1 MAKSQNSEQNIT
13 HTFTKGLNKDSDP
26 TFVNDGMW
34 THARNAVNN
43 TSEGDLGTLSNE
55 ASNFLCAVTGTT
67 MQAAVTDLYIIGC
80 IQIFSDKWV
89 IFTAGHDNQGRPI
102 MSEIGLLQEERC
114 IYQPIVQDACLG
126 FDKRYLISGVSREKE
141 DCTWQVYFA
150 DGLNPDRFLNVGDPQ
165 TWIPTSYTY
174 QGSSSAPALVNYYTN
189 GVDSQLWPGVQW
201 VQTCPI
207 INGCEFCTDTNV
219 LDCDRI
225 RLARLMTTPCLN
237 ITLGSSGGTLRNG
250 TYYACIAYS
259 IKGQKVTDYFSASN
273 TQPVWAPDD
282 LQGAIRIS
290 INADSENFD
299 EFILVVVQNINQG
312 TVAKQI
318 GFYSTNT
325 SVIEL
330 DQIKEDLIS
339 VPVSFLPIQTPVFEK
354 SDQISEVNNYLL
366 RVGPTSKFDFNYQPL
381 ANLIRARWA
390 SVEYPGNYYVKGG
403 GKGSYLRDEVYC
415 FFIRWVYDTGDKSSS
430 YHIPGRAP
438 ANFSIPG
445 RGIKFE
451 TDPLSN
457 TSPINNNSLTVDDEV
472 FEVFNTASQLASPG
486 TILPDGGVV
495 IATGSMG
502 YWESNE
508 KYPDNKADIWNSSSQ
523 CWTDVPYIN
532 QLPVAN
538 TAYDLCGQYIRHH
551 KFPDNALTQQTYHF
565 LANPNTAIEN
575 NNNQIR
581 LMGVYFENII
591 YPKDN
596 DGNDIPGIVGYE
608 ILRGSRE
615 GNKSIIAKGM
625 LNNLRTFAIKG
636 SLAAN
641 KSKGLYPNYPFNTI
655 QPSSSL
661 IGGHVLGYNDPYIR
675 IPQTTG
681 AQNNQEPVID
691 QDVPEDMMTFHSP
704 DTMFRTPFLS
714 VTELKLYG
722 QLNGTSQQ
730 QFITPSDHPQFKLL
744 SDTSTIVMIVGGVI
758 EAILSIIGRTT
769 KEIPSGSMDHDTMG
783 QQVNAR
789 SGGDPINTLAAG
801 TLIPGV
807 FPPSVLPVWPGGST
821 TSGQSGTNGNIDTS
835 QGGGNTVDGTT
846 VGFNDWTENT
856 AMDTANNDTNDDFD
870 SLTGYFTTPG
880 GLQAAFGSGLLP
892 TISSIQYTNNQTA
905 LGLRGGKFES
915 IKYNN
920 TIGDKQAIGSALS
933 GVFNTLGKLA
943 YYFSEGADA
952 TKKLIL
958 LFIRFKQYALQSISY
973 GFYGNFIPEPSAN
986 IFRYSIE
993 DAFYIRDNIQDVP
1006 LYQDSSGAFQSYT
1019 INNLKRSD
1027 TVVLRTING
1036 QNVTD
1041 GPAFINT
1048 DNSLVT
1054 LGTLI
1059 QTSII
1064 QTGTAVGLPTF
1075 ENTGVQFNRTIA
1087 SHYAGIKVR
1096 LRNQYGQL
1104 DSIKQIPITPCEQRM
1119 NFNIQPVAGNPLPEN
1134 NFITQNS
1141 GRTCSTIFNPTTG
1154 SNNLIWLR
1162 LAQTPLFFGGDTFI
1176 NRYTE
1181 KNTFFY
1187 FYDWLWQQP
1196 DGYEYNYT
1204 LYNMIPNARFF
1215 VNSIEYDPSPLAP
1228 TPTNIIS
1235 YITNLSTNPAP
1246 GTGTWPRAYYQLD
1259 WWTGDNAA
1267 DRYNYT
1273 NDDEGDYGSQ
1283 LDFSVPNANFYLA
1296 NSSVKDFFVESDV
1309 LVDFRQQGITEGEK
1323 HYDPYRYADIVRMF
1337 NIDPAIITRG
1347 NIYRYDYSLSISK
1360 AFTQYFS
1367 QGTLQS
1373 RYYNP
1378 QVSQLC
1384 YTYYPDRIYY
1394 SLQQQDESFKDS
1406 WFIYL
1411 ANNYKEFKSQVS
1423 GVKSVN
1429 KSGILITFKND
1440 SPLMFQGTDQL
1451 QTDLGTKL
1459 TIGDGGLFSQPGQS
1473 ISNADKSYEYGSSQN
1488 RLSVISTPVG
1498 IFYISQNQ
1506 GKIFTYGQGLQEIS
1520 SAGLKWWFNLFLP
1533 YKLTDDFPDYPY
1545 QDNPVAGIGCQ
1556 SIYDSENSI
1565 LYFTKKDYRLRQVTD
1580 PIPRVP
1586 GTVAYI
1592 PLITFGKDNG
1602 KGDYFT
1608 LNGQGRYLLGDPFLF
1623 EDASWT
1629 VSYDPKTQTW
1639 VSFHDWHPSL
1649 TMGTKINFLTT
1660 GDKGKQNTIWKHNFI
1675 CNNFCNF
1682 YDTPYPF
1689 EIEFPHI
1696 TGQTVTT
1703 LRSFEYILECYKRS
1717 SINCVDQFKILD
1729 YNFDKVVVF
1738 NNEQVSGYLNLN
1750 IFPKNNVTLSL
1761 TYPKLNTSNFASYD
1775 ILFSKEE
1782 SKYKFNQFWD
1792 ITADRGEFPIGSGYP
1807 PLGPL
1812 VPGTTVLS
1820 GNYLERNI
1828 WITDASGYKKILN
1841 PSNLNYA
1848 KAPLQRKK
1856 FRSYLNF
1863 LNLTRNAAPVGVV
1876 NDVNMIIKVFDAKI
1890 QVSER

>member
-1 MAKSQNSEQNIT
+1 MAESDNSGQNIT

-80 IQIFSDKWV
+80 IQIFSDKWI

-318 GFYSTNT
+318 GFYSANT
-325 SVIEL
+325 SVVEL
-330 DQIKEDLIS
+330 DQIREDLIS

-457 TSPINNNSLTVDDEV
+457 TSPINNNSLTIDDQV
-472 FEVFNTASQLASPG
+472 FEVFNTASQLSSPG
-486 TILPDGGVV
+486 TVLPDGGVV
-495 IATGSMG
+495 LATGSMG

-523 CWTDVPYIN
+523 CWTDVPYFGG
-532 QLPVAN
+532 LPVAN

-565 LANPNTAIEN
+565 LANPNTATEN
-575 NNNQIR
+575 DNNQIR

-641 KSKGLYPNYPFNTI
+641 KSIGLYPNYPFNTI
-655 QPSSSL
+655 IPPSSL
-661 IGGHVLGYNDPYIR
+661 IGGHVAGFNDPYIR

-681 AQNNQEPVID
+681 AQNNQDPVIN
-691 QDVPEDMMTFHSP
+691 QSVPLDMMTFHSP
-704 DTMFRTPFLS
+704 DTMFRSPFLS

-744 SDTSTIVMIVGGVI
+744 SDTSTVVMIVGGIV
-758 EAILSIIGRTT
+758 EAIISNIGRTT
-769 KEIPSGSMDHDTMG
+769 ETNDAPIVGGAQLAGSTIP
-783 QQVNAR
+783 NAI
-789 SGGDPINTLAAG
+789 GGASYIGLDATYDQAIGNNITNPFGYFN
-801 TLIPGV
+801 V
-807 FPPSVLPVWPGGST
+807 PGGITNFATGGIYSLNT
-821 TSGQSGTNGNIDTS
+821 ITGT
-835 QGGGNTVDGTT
+835 
-846 VGFNDWTENT
+846 FNT
-856 AMDTANNDTNDDFD
+856 AAAPLVIGGVTGKRSYTND
-870 SLTGYFTTPG
+870 L
-880 GLQAAFGSGLLP
+880 
-892 TISSIQYTNNQTA
+892 
-905 LGLRGGKFES
+905 
-915 IKYNN
+915 
-920 TIGDKQAIGSALS
+920 GDKQVLGRVFSATFNSIGK
-933 GVFNTLGKLA
+933 FA

-958 LFIRFKQYALQSISY
+958 LFIKFKQYALQSISY

-1006 LYQDSSGAFQSYT
+1006 LYQDSSGAFQSYS

-1036 QNVTD
+1036 QDVTD

-1059 QTSII
+1059 QTSIL
-1064 QTGTAVGLPTF
+1064 QTGTAVGLPNF
-1075 ENTGVQFNRTIA
+1075 QNTGIQFNRTIA

-1119 NFNIQPVAGNPLPEN
+1119 NFNIQPVVGNPLPEN

-1196 DGYEYNYT
+1196 DGYEFNYA
-1204 LYNMIPNARFF
+1204 LYNMVPNARFF
-1215 VNSIEYDPSPLAP
+1215 INSIEYDPSPLAP
-1228 TPTNIIS
+1228 SPTQLLNLASYLLNIS
-1235 YITNLSTNPAP
+1235 QPNPP
-1246 GTGTWPRAYYQLD
+1246 GTGLFPRAFYQLD
-1259 WWTGDNAA
+1259 WWTADNAN
-1267 DRYNYT
+1267 DRYNYS

-1347 NIYRYDYSLSISK
+1347 NQYRYDYSLSISK

-1406 WFIYL
+1406 WFVYL

-1592 PLITFGKDNG
+1592 PLITYGKDNG

-1608 LNGQGRYLLGDPFLF
+1608 LNGQGRYLLGDPLLF

-1639 VSFHDWHPSL
+1639 ISFHDWHPSL
-1649 TMGTKINFLTT
+1649 SLGTKNTFLTT
-1660 GDKGKQNTIWKHNFI
+1660 GDLGKQNTIWKHNFV

-1696 TGQTVTT
+1696 TGETVTT
-1703 LRSFEYILECYKRS
+1703 LKSFEYILECYKRS

-1729 YNFDKVVVF
+1729 FNFDKVVVF

-1761 TYPKLNTSNFASYD
+1761 TYPKLNTTNFASYD

-1792 ITADRGEFPIGSGYP
+1792 ITADRGEFPVGSGYP

-1820 GNYLERNI
+1820 GNYIERNI

-1890 QVSER
+1890 QISPR

>member
-80 IQIFSDKWV
+80 IQIFSDKWI

-325 SVIEL
+325 SVVEL
-330 DQIKEDLIS
+330 DQIREDLIS

-438 ANFSIPG
+438 ANFFIPG
-445 RGIKFE
+445 RGIEFE
-451 TDPLSN
+451 TDTLSN
-457 TSPINNNSLTVDDEV
+457 TSPINNNSLTTDDQV
-472 FEVFNTASQLASPG
+472 FEVFNTASQLSSPG
-486 TILPDGGVV
+486 TVLPDGGVV
-495 IATGSMG
+495 LATGSMG

-523 CWTDVPYIN
+523 CWTDVPYFGG
-532 QLPVAN
+532 LPVAN

-565 LANPNTAIEN
+565 LANPNTATEN

-641 KSKGLYPNYPFNTI
+641 KSTGLYPNYPFNTI
-655 QPSSSL
+655 IPPSDL
-661 IGGHVLGYNDPYIR
+661 IGGHVAGFNDPYIR

-681 AQNNQEPVID
+681 AQNNQDPVIN
-691 QDVPEDMMTFHSP
+691 QSVPLDMMTFHSP
-704 DTMFRTPFLS
+704 DTMFRSPFLS

-744 SDTSTIVMIVGGVI
+744 SDTSTIVMMVGGIV
-758 EAILSIIGRTT
+758 EAIISNIGRTT
-769 KEIPSGSMDHDTMG
+769 ETNDAPIVGAAQLAGSTIP
-783 QQVNAR
+783 NAI
-789 SGGDPINTLAAG
+789 GGASYIILDATYDQAIGNNITNPLGYFN
-801 TLIPGV
+801 IPGGV
-807 FPPSVLPVWPGGST
+807 ANFTTGGIYSLNTITGTFNTAAAPSVIGGVTGKRSY
-821 TSGQSGTNGNIDTS
+821 
-835 QGGGNTVDGTT
+835 
-846 VGFNDWTENT
+846 
-856 AMDTANNDTNDDFD
+856 TND
-870 SLTGYFTTPG
+870 L
-880 GLQAAFGSGLLP
+880 
-892 TISSIQYTNNQTA
+892 
-905 LGLRGGKFES
+905 
-915 IKYNN
+915 
-920 TIGDKQAIGSALS
+920 GDKQVLGRGLSAAFNAIGK
-933 GVFNTLGKLA
+933 FA

-958 LFIRFKQYALQSISY
+958 LFIKFKQYALQSISY

-1006 LYQDSSGAFQSYT
+1006 LYQDSSGAFQSYS

-1036 QNVTD
+1036 QDVTD

-1059 QTSII
+1059 QTSIL
-1064 QTGTAVGLPTF
+1064 QTGTAVGLPNF

-1119 NFNIQPVAGNPLPEN
+1119 NFNIQPVVGNPLPEN

-1196 DGYEYNYT
+1196 DGYEFNYA
-1204 LYNMIPNARFF
+1204 LYNMVPNARFF
-1215 VNSIEYDPSPLAP
+1215 INSIEYDPSVLAP
-1228 TPTNIIS
+1228 SPTQLLNLGAYLLNIS
-1235 YITNLSTNPAP
+1235 LPNPP
-1246 GTGTWPRAYYQLD
+1246 GTGLFPRAFYQLD
-1259 WWTGDNAA
+1259 WWTGNNAS
-1267 DRYNYT
+1267 DRYNYS
-1273 NDDEGDYGSQ
+1273 NDDEGDYGSS
-1283 LDFSVPNANFYLA
+1283 LDFSVPNANFYLT

-1347 NIYRYDYSLSISK
+1347 NQYRYDYSLSISK

-1406 WFIYL
+1406 WFVYL

-1488 RLSVISTPVG
+1488 RLSVISTPIG

-1506 GKIFTYGQGLQEIS
+1506 GKIFTYSQGLQEIS

-1592 PLITFGKDNG
+1592 PLITYGKDNG

-1608 LNGQGRYLLGDPFLF
+1608 LNGQGRYLLGDPLLF

-1629 VSYDPKTQTW
+1629 VSYDPKTQAW
-1639 VSFHDWHPSL
+1639 ISFHDWHPSL
-1649 TMGTKINFLTT
+1649 SLGTKNTFLTT
-1660 GDKGKQNTIWKHNFI
+1660 GDLGKQNTIWKHNFV

-1689 EIEFPHI
+1689 EVEFPHI

-1761 TYPKLNTSNFASYD
+1761 TYPKLNTTNFASYD

-1792 ITADRGEFPIGSGYP
+1792 ITADRGEFPVGSGYP

-1820 GNYLERNI
+1820 GNYIERNI

-1841 PSNLNYA
+1841 PSNLDYA
-1848 KAPLQRKK
+1848 KLPLQRKK

-1890 QVSER
+1890 QISQR

>member
-1 MAKSQNSEQNIT
+1 MAESENSGQSIT

-26 TFVNDGMW
+26 TYVNDGMW

-55 ASNFLCAVTGTT
+55 VSNFLCAVTGAT
-67 MQAAVTDLYIIGC
+67 MQATVTDKYIIGC
-80 IQIFSDKWV
+80 IQIFSDKWI

-150 DGLNPDRFLNVGDPQ
+150 DSLNPDRFLNVGDPQ
-165 TWIPTSYTY
+165 TWIPPSYTY
-174 QGSSSAPALVNYYTN
+174 FGNSSAPVNVNYYSN
-189 GVDSQLWPGVQW
+189 GVNPPELWPGVQW
-201 VQTCPI
+201 IQTCPI
-207 INGCEFCTDTNV
+207 DKNGCEICTNTNV

-225 RLARLMTTPCLN
+225 RLARFMTTPCLN
-237 ITLGSSGGTLRNG
+237 VTLGSSGGTLRNG
-250 TYYACIAYS
+250 TYYACIAYA

-273 TQPVWAPDD
+273 TQPVWSPND

-325 SVIEL
+325 NVVEL
-330 DQIKEDLIS
+330 DQIREDLITI
-339 VPVSFLPIQTPVFEK
+339 PVSFLPIQTPVFEK
-354 SDQISEVNNYLL
+354 SDQISEVNDYLL

-381 ANLIRARWA
+381 ANLITSKWA

-430 YHIPGRAP
+430 YHIPGR
-438 ANFSIPG
+438 IPG
-445 RGIKFE
+445 RYNNIIE
-451 TDPLSN
+451 TTVLPN
-457 TSPINNNSLTVDDEV
+457 TNPANINSLTPDDEL
-472 FEVFNTASQLASPG
+472 FEVFNTASPTAFTS
-486 TILPDGGVV
+486 TTLPDGGQV
-495 IATGSMG
+495 IAVGNMA

-508 KYPDNKADIWNSSSQ
+508 KYPDNKPDIWNSTSQ
-523 CWTDVPYIN
+523 CWTPLQIDSSTG
-532 QLPVAN
+532 LPT
-538 TAYDLCGQYIRHH
+538 TAFDLCGKNIRHH
-551 KFPDNALTQQTYHF
+551 KFPDNALNANTYHF
-565 LANPNTAIEN
+565 RANPSTATLN
-575 NNNQIR
+575 NDNHIR
-581 LMGVYFENII
+581 LMGVYFENIT

-596 DGNDIPGIVGYE
+596 EGNDISGIVGYE

-625 LNNLRTFAIKG
+625 LNNLRTFEIKG
-636 SLAAN
+636 SVAAN
-641 KSKGLYPNYPFNTI
+641 KSQGLYPNYPFNTI
-655 QPSSSL
+655 IPPSSL
-661 IGGHVLGYNDPYIR
+661 IGGHVAGYNDPYIR

-681 AQNNQEPVID
+681 AQNNQEPVLN
-691 QDVPEDMMTFHSP
+691 QTVPEDIMTFHSP
-704 DTMFRTPFLS
+704 DTMFRSPFLS

-730 QFITPSDHPQFKLL
+730 QFITPSDHPQFKLI
-744 SDTSTIVMIVGGVI
+744 SDTATIVMIVGGVI
-758 EAILSIIGRTT
+758 EAIISNIGRTT
-769 KEIPSGSMDHDTMG
+769 ENVQSPGIIIGNPANG
-783 QQVNAR
+783 
-789 SGGDPINTLAAG
+789 AAYTASEG
-801 TLIPGV
+801 AYQGLIAGY
-807 FPPSVLPVWPGGST
+807 LNLPGGISNFATFGATSLQTFTDTYNIASSFLPGYT
-821 TSGQSGTNGNIDTS
+821 TGQ
-835 QGGGNTVDGTT
+835 TT
-846 VGFNDWTENT
+846 W
-856 AMDTANNDTNDDFD
+856 TND
-870 SLTGYFTTPG
+870 L
-880 GLQAAFGSGLLP
+880 
-892 TISSIQYTNNQTA
+892 
-905 LGLRGGKFES
+905 
-915 IKYNN
+915 
-920 TIGDKQAIGSALS
+920 GDKQVLGRVLNGAANAIGK
-933 GVFNTLGKLA
+933 FA
-943 YYFSEGADA
+943 YYFSKGASA
-952 TKKLIL
+952 TQKLIL

-1006 LYQDSSGAFQSYT
+1006 LYQNSSNVYKSYS

-1036 QNVTD
+1036 QDVTD
-1041 GPAFINT
+1041 GPTFINT

-1064 QTGTAVGLPTF
+1064 QTGSAVGLPTF
-1075 ENTGVQFNRTIA
+1075 QNTGVQFNRTIA

-1104 DSIKQIPITPCEQRM
+1104 DSIKQIPITPCEQKM
-1119 NFNIQPVAGNPLPEN
+1119 TFNLQPTAANPTPEN
-1134 NFITQNS
+1134 NFVTVNA
-1141 GRTCSTIFNPTTG
+1141 GRDCPTIFNPTTG
-1154 SNNLIWLR
+1154 NSNLSWFR
-1162 LAQTPLFFGGDTFI
+1162 LGQTPMFFGGDTFI

-1196 DGYEYNYT
+1196 DGYEFNYA
-1204 LYNMIPNARFF
+1204 LYNMVPNARFF
-1215 VNSIEYDPSPLAP
+1215 INSIEYDPSPLAP
-1228 TPTNIIS
+1228 SIPNLINW
-1235 YITNLSTNPAP
+1235 ITNFINNPTP

-1259 WWTGDNAA
+1259 WWTGNNTNDH
-1267 DRYNYT
+1267 YNYF
-1273 NDDEGDYGSQ
+1273 NDDEGNYGSQ
-1283 LDFSVPNANFYLA
+1283 FDFSVPNANFYLA

-1309 LVDFRQQGITEGEK
+1309 LVDFRQQGILEGEK
-1323 HYDPYRYADIVRMF
+1323 HYDPYRYGDIVRMF

-1347 NIYRYDYSLSISK
+1347 NQYRYDYSLSISK

-1367 QGTLQS
+1367 QGTLQN

-1394 SLQQQDESFKDS
+1394 SLPQQDESFKDS

-1498 IFYISQNQ
+1498 IFYIAQNQ
-1506 GKIFTYGQGLQEIS
+1506 GKIFNYGQSLNEIS
-1520 SAGLKWWFNLFLP
+1520 SIGLKWWFNLFLP
-1533 YKLTDDFPDYPY
+1533 YKLTDDFPDYQY
-1545 QDNPVAGIGCQ
+1545 KDNPVAGIGCQ
-1556 SIYDSENSI
+1556 TMYDSDNTM
-1565 LYFTKKDYRLRQVTD
+1565 LYFSKKDYRLRQVTD

-1586 GTVAYI
+1586 GTVAYV

-1608 LNGQGRYLLGDPFLF
+1608 LNGQGRYLLGDPLLF

-1629 VSYDPKTQTW
+1629 ISYDPKIKAW
-1639 VSFHDWHPSL
+1639 ISFHDWHPSL
-1649 TMGTKINFLTT
+1649 SLGTKNTFLTT
-1660 GDKGKQNTIWKHNFI
+1660 GDIGKQNSLWKHNFI

-1689 EIEFPHI
+1689 EVEFPHI

-1703 LRSFEYILECYKRS
+1703 IRSFEYILECYKRS

-1761 TYPKLNTSNFASYD
+1761 TYPKLNTTNFASYD

-1792 ITADRGEFPIGSGYP
+1792 ITADRGEFPVGSGYP

-1820 GNYLERNI
+1820 GNYIERNI
-1828 WITDASGYKKILN
+1828 WITDGSGYKKILN

-1863 LNLTRNAAPVGVV
+1863 LNLTRNAAPIGVV

-1890 QVSER
+1890 QISQR

>member
-1 MAKSQNSEQNIT
+1 MAESENSGQSIT

-55 ASNFLCAVTGTT
+55 ASNLLCAESGIT
-67 MQAAVTDLYIIGC
+67 MQSAVTDKYIIGC
-80 IQIFSDKWV
+80 IQIFSDKWL

-102 MSEIGLLQEERC
+102 MSEIGLLQEDRC
-114 IYQPIVQDACLG
+114 IYQPVVQDACLG

-141 DCTWQVYFA
+141 DCTWQVYWA
-150 DGLNPDRFLNVGDPQ
+150 DGLNPDRYLNIGDPQ

-189 GVDSQLWPGVQW
+189 GVDSQLWPGIQW
-201 VQTCPI
+201 IQNCPI
-207 INGCEFCTDTNV
+207 INSCEFCTNTNV
-219 LDCDRI
+219 LDCDNI
-225 RLARLMTTPCLN
+225 RLARLMTTPCIN
-237 ITLGSSGGTLRNG
+237 ITPGSSGGTLRNG

-259 IKGQKVTDYFSASN
+259 IKGQKVSDYFSASN
-273 TQPVWAPDD
+273 TQPIWAPDD
-282 LQGAIRIS
+282 LQGSLRIS
-290 INADSENFD
+290 ISADSENFD

-325 SVIEL
+325 SVVEL

-339 VPVSFLPIQTPVFEK
+339 VPVSFLPIQTPIFEK
-354 SDQISEVNNYLL
+354 SDQITQVNNYLL
-366 RVGPTSKFDFNYQPL
+366 RIGPTSKFDFNYQPL
-381 ANLIRARWA
+381 ANLIKAKWA
-390 SVEYPGNYYVKGG
+390 SVVYPADYYIKGG
-403 GKGSYLRDEVYC
+403 GKGSYLRDEVYT

-438 ANFSIPG
+438 IAPYLTYPSEVTPI
-445 RGIKFE
+445 
-451 TDPLSN
+451 SN
-457 TSPINNNSLTVDDEV
+457 SSAINTNSLTTDDKV
-472 FEVFNTASQLASPG
+472 FEVFNTATQTSIVSS
-486 TILPDGGVV
+486 TLPDGGVV
-495 IATGSMG
+495 IARGNMG
-502 YWESNE
+502 YWESTEN
-508 KYPDNKADIWNSSSQ
+508 YPDKQPDIWNSSSQ
-523 CWTDVPYIN
+523 CWTNVTPSS
-532 QLPVAN
+532 VW
-538 TAYDLCGQYIRHH
+538 DLCGKPIRHH
-551 KFPDNALTQQTYHF
+551 KFPDNALSSETFHFTPNLATATQ
-565 LANPNTAIEN
+565 N
-575 NNNQIR
+575 NLNQIR

-625 LNNLRTFAIKG
+625 LNNLRTFVIKG
-636 SLAAN
+636 DVAIPNQS
-641 KSKGLYPNYPFNTI
+641 GLYPNYPFNTI
-655 QPSSSL
+655 IPSSAAL
-661 IGGHVLGYNDPYIR
+661 GGHVNGFNDPYIR
-675 IPQTTG
+675 IPVTTG
-681 AQNNQEPVID
+681 AQNQGDPVLNQT
-691 QDVPEDMMTFHSP
+691 VPKDMMTFHSP

-722 QLNGTSQQ
+722 QLKGTSNH
-730 QFITPSDHPQFKLL
+730 QFVEPSDHPMFKLL
-744 SDTSTIVMIVGGVI
+744 SDTSTVVMIVGGLI
-758 EAILSIIGRTT
+758 EAIISMVGRDSVSQ
-769 KEIPSGSMDHDTMG
+769 PSGSFDNDVITQKVKDIG
-783 QQVNAR
+783 
-789 SGGDPINTLAAG
+789 
-801 TLIPGV
+801 
-807 FPPSVLPVWPGGST
+807 GGSGNMNFT
-821 TSGQSGTNGNIDTS
+821 FAGAWTPIAGSNTGT
-835 QGGGNTVDGTT
+835 
-846 VGFNDWTENT
+846 
-856 AMDTANNDTNDDFD
+856 
-870 SLTGYFTTPG
+870 
-880 GLQAAFGSGLLP
+880 GSGSWTDLSGNGTDNSSSGYNNFGENSSVTTINNTYEQAISLYYAGGELGDLLGGP
-892 TISSIQYTNNQTA
+892 SLESINITRQNA
-905 LGLRGGKFES
+905 LRNLRGGKQETVT
-915 IKYNN
+915 YNKE
-920 TIGDKQAIGSALS
+920 IPKSKQAIGTTASAIYN
-933 GVFNTLGKLA
+933 GLGKFA
-943 YYFSEGADA
+943 FYFSEGAEA

-958 LFIRFKQYALQSISY
+958 LFIKFKQYAVQSIAH

-993 DAFYIRDNIQDVP
+993 DAFYIRDNIQEVP
-1006 LYQDSSGAFQSYT
+1006 LYQNSSGIFQSYT

-1027 TVVLRTING
+1027 SVVIRTENG
-1036 QNVTD
+1036 QAVTD
-1041 GPAFINT
+1041 GPNFINA

-1054 LGTLI
+1054 LGTLL
-1059 QTSII
+1059 QTAPS
-1064 QTGTAVGLPTF
+1064 TTNPTF
-1075 ENTGVQFNRTIA
+1075 ENTGVPFNRTIA

-1104 DSIKQIPITPCEQRM
+1104 DGIKQIPITPCEQKIT
-1119 NFNIQPVAGNPLPEN
+1119 FNVQTVPGLPVPEN
-1134 NFITQNS
+1134 NFNTLPQSTN
-1141 GRTCSTIFNPTTG
+1141 CNTIFNPVTG
-1154 SNNLIWLR
+1154 SSQLILKT
-1162 LAQTPLFFGGDTFI
+1162 LTETPIFFGGDTFI

-1187 FYDWLWQQP
+1187 YYDWLWQQP
-1196 DGYEYNYT
+1196 DGFEFNYA
-1204 LYNMIPNARFF
+1204 LHNMIPSSRFF

-1228 TPTNIIS
+1228 TFANIS
-1235 YITNLSTNPAP
+1235 SWFNTSNP
-1246 GTGTWPRAYYQLD
+1246 GTGFWPRDFYQLD
-1259 WWTGDNAA
+1259 WYTGSSSSNHYD
-1267 DRYNYT
+1267 YS
-1273 NDDEGDYGSQ
+1273 NDDEGNYGTS
-1283 LDFSVPNANFYLA
+1283 LDFSVPNAKFYLF
-1296 NSSVKDFFVESDV
+1296 NSSVRDFFVESDV
-1309 LVDFRQQGITEGEK
+1309 LVDFREQGITEGEK
-1323 HYDPYRYADIVRMF
+1323 HYDPNRYTDLIRMF
-1337 NIDPAIITRG
+1337 NTDPAIITKG
-1347 NIYRYDYSLSISK
+1347 NEYRYDYSLSISK

-1367 QGTLQS
+1367 QGSLQS

-1378 QVSQLC
+1378 KVSQLC

-1394 SLQQQDESFKDS
+1394 SLPQQDESFKDS

-1411 ANNYKEFKSQVS
+1411 ANNYKEFKSQIS

-1473 ISNADKSYEYGSSQN
+1473 VTNADKSYEYGSSQN

-1498 IFYISQNQ
+1498 IFYIAQNQ

-1520 SAGLKWWFNLFLP
+1520 SVGLKWWFNLFLP
-1533 YKLTDDFPDYPY
+1533 YKLTEDFPDYPY

-1556 SIYDSENSI
+1556 SMYDSENSM
-1565 LYFTKKDYRLRQVTD
+1565 LYFSKKDYRLRQVTD
-1580 PIPRVP
+1580 PIPRAP

-1592 PLITFGKDNG
+1592 PLITYGKNNG

-1629 VSYDPKTQTW
+1629 VSYDPKTQVW

-1649 TMGTKINFLTT
+1649 TMGAKNNFLTT
-1660 GDKGKQNTIWKHNFI
+1660 GDLGKQNTIWKHNFI

-1703 LRSFEYILECYKRS
+1703 IRSFEYILECYKRS

-1761 TYPKLNTSNFASYD
+1761 DYPKLNTTNFASYD

-1792 ITADRGEFPIGSGYP
+1792 ITTDRGEFPLGSGYP

-1820 GNYLERNI
+1820 GNYIERNI

-1841 PSNLNYA
+1841 PANLNYT
-1848 KAPLQRKK
+1848 KPQLQRKK

-1876 NDVNMIIKVFDAKI
+1876 NDVNMIIKVFDVKI
-1890 QVSER
+1890 QISQR

>member
-1 MAKSQNSEQNIT
+1 MAESDNSGQNIT

-26 TFVNDGMW
+26 TFINDGMW

-55 ASNFLCAVTGTT
+55 ASNFLCAVTGAT
-67 MQAAVTDLYIIGC
+67 MQTAVTDKYIIGC
-80 IQIFSDKWV
+80 IYLFSDKWI
-89 IFTAGHDNQGRPI
+89 IFTAGHDNQGKPI
-102 MSEIGLLQEERC
+102 MSEIGLLQENRC
-114 IYQPIVQDACLG
+114 IYQPIVQDACLR

-201 VQTCPI
+201 IQDCPI
-207 INGCEFCTDTNV
+207 VNDCEICTNTNK
-219 LDCDRI
+219 LNCDRI
-225 RLARLMTTPCLN
+225 RIARFMTTPCIN
-237 ITLGSSGGTLRNG
+237 VTLGSSGGTLRNG
-250 TYYACIAYS
+250 TYYACIAYA

-273 TQPVWAPDD
+273 TQPVWSPDD

-290 INADSENFD
+290 INADTENFD

-325 SVIEL
+325 NVVEL
-330 DQIKEDLIS
+330 DQIREDLIT
-339 VPVSFLPIQTPVFEK
+339 VPVSFLPIQTPIFEK

-366 RVGPTSKFDFNYQPL
+366 RVGPTSKLDFNYQPL
-381 ANLIRARWA
+381 ANLIRSRWA

-430 YHIPGRAP
+430 YHIPGRISEDYP
-438 ANFSIPG
+438 IQNGLPESTTI
-445 RGIKFE
+445 
-451 TDPLSN
+451 LSN
-457 TSPINNNSLTVDDEV
+457 TVATNINSLTTDDYL
-472 FEVFNTASQLASPG
+472 FEVFNTASQTGNPG

-495 IATGSMG
+495 IATGKMG
-502 YWESNE
+502 YWQSDE
-508 KYPDNKADIWNSSSQ
+508 KYPDNKDDVWNSTSQ
-523 CWTDVPYIN
+523 CWTP
-532 QLPVAN
+532 LPIDPLTN
-538 TAYDLCGQYIRHH
+538 LPTTAFDLCNKNIRHH
-551 KFPDNALTQQTYHF
+551 KFPDNALNLNTYHF
-565 LANPNTAIEN
+565 RANPSTATLN
-575 NNNQIR
+575 NDNHIR
-581 LMGVYFENII
+581 LMGVFFENIT

-596 DGNDIPGIVGYE
+596 EGNDIPGIVGYE

-615 GNKSIIAKGM
+615 GSKSIIAKGM
-625 LNNLRTFAIKG
+625 LNNLRTFEIKG
-636 SLAAN
+636 SVALN
-641 KSKGLYPNYPFNTI
+641 KSQGLYPNYPFNTI
-655 QPSSSL
+655 IPSSSTQ
-661 IGGHVLGYNDPYIR
+661 GGHMAGYNDPYIR
-675 IPQTTG
+675 IPRTLG
-681 AQNNQEPVID
+681 AQNNGNPVMN
-691 QDVPEDMMTFHSP
+691 QSVPKDIMTFHSP

-714 VTELKLYG
+714 VSELKLYG

-730 QFITPSDHPQFKLL
+730 QFIVPSDHPQFKLL
-744 SDTSTIVMIVGGVI
+744 SDTAVIIMIVGGII
-758 EAILSIIGRTT
+758 EAILSNIGKT
-769 KEIPSGSMDHDTMG
+769 KKKTGKPTLNGGTYIFPLGLGTGSLLEIPNAVGSAAYATA
-783 QQVNAR
+783 VNI
-789 SGGDPINTLAAG
+789 PYNTGIPPLTPG
-801 TLIPGV
+801 MPLYFLIPGGLANLV
-807 FPPSVLPVWPGGST
+807 TFGTASPDTVNSVVNSAASLVPGAQST
-821 TSGQSGTNGNIDTS
+821 SIEYENELGDRQS
-835 QGGGNTVDGTT
+835 
-846 VGFNDWTENT
+846 
-856 AMDTANNDTNDDFD
+856 
-870 SLTGYFTTPG
+870 
-880 GLQAAFGSGLLP
+880 
-892 TISSIQYTNNQTA
+892 
-905 LGLRGGKFES
+905 
-915 IKYNN
+915 
-920 TIGDKQAIGSALS
+920 
-933 GVFNTLGKLA
+933 LGKLLSGA
-943 YYFSEGADA
+943 FNAVGKLTYYFSRGADA
-952 TKKLIL
+952 AKKLL
-958 LFIRFKQYALQSISY
+958 LAVIRYKQYALQSISY

-993 DAFYIRDNIQDVP
+993 DAFYIRDTIQDVP
-1006 LYQDSSGAFQSYT
+1006 LYQNSSNVFKSYS

-1027 TVVLRTING
+1027 TVVLRTETGRAI
-1036 QNVTD
+1036 TD
-1041 GPAFINT
+1041 GPDFINISPIPLLPSLPT
-1048 DNSLVT
+1048 ALTGADNSLVT
-1054 LGTLI
+1054 LGTLR
-1059 QTSII
+1059 QSTSSS
-1064 QTGTAVGLPTF
+1064 GLPSF
-1075 ENTGVQFNRTIA
+1075 QNIDIPFNRTIA

-1096 LRNQYGQL
+1096 IRNQYGQL
-1104 DSIKQIPITPCEQRM
+1104 EGIKQIPITPCEQKM
-1119 NFNIQPVAGNPLPEN
+1119 TFNLQPTATNPTPEN
-1134 NFITQNS
+1134 NFVTVNA
-1141 GRTCSTIFNPTTG
+1141 GRDCPTIFNPTTG
-1154 SNNLIWLR
+1154 SSNLSWFR
-1162 LAQTPLFFGGDTFI
+1162 LGQTPIFFGGDTFI

-1196 DGYEYNYT
+1196 DGYEFNYT

-1215 VNSIEYDPSPLAP
+1215 INSIEYDPSVLV
-1228 TPTNIIS
+1228 S
-1235 YITNLSTNPAP
+1235 NLTDLQSLFNPNPP
-1246 GTGTWPRAYYQLD
+1246 GTGPWPRNYYQLD
-1259 WWTGDNAA
+1259 WSN
-1267 DRYNYT
+1267 YNYT
-1273 NDDEGDYGSQ
+1273 VDDEGNYGSS
-1283 LDFSVPNANFYLA
+1283 LDISVPDANFYIF

-1309 LVDFRQQGITEGEK
+1309 LVDFRQQGILEGEK
-1323 HYDPYRYADIVRMF
+1323 HYDPYRYTDTVRMF
-1337 NIDPAIITRG
+1337 NIDPAIITKG
-1347 NIYRYDYSLSISK
+1347 NEYRYDYSLSISK

-1378 QVSQLC
+1378 KVSQLC

-1473 ISNADKSYEYGSSQN
+1473 VTNADKSYEYGSSQN
-1488 RLSVISTPVG
+1488 RLSVISTPIG
-1498 IFYISQNQ
+1498 IFYIAQNQ
-1506 GKIFTYGQGLQEIS
+1506 GKVFTYGQGLQEIS

-1533 YKLTDDFPDYPY
+1533 YKLTDNFPDYPY

-1556 SIYDSENSI
+1556 SMYDSENSM
-1565 LYFTKKDYRLRQVTD
+1565 LYFSKKDYRLRQVTD
-1580 PIPRVP
+1580 PIPRAP

-1592 PLITFGKDNG
+1592 PLITYGKDNG

-1629 VSYDPKTQTW
+1629 VSYDPKTQVW

-1649 TMGTKINFLTT
+1649 TMGTKNNFLTT
-1660 GDKGKQNTIWKHNFI
+1660 GDLGKQNTIWKHNFI

-1761 TYPKLNTSNFASYD
+1761 TYPKLNTTNFASYD

-1792 ITADRGEFPIGSGYP
+1792 ITADRGEFPVGSGYP

-1820 GNYLERNI
+1820 GNYIERNI
-1828 WITDASGYKKILN
+1828 WITDGSGYKKILT

-1848 KAPLQRKK
+1848 KPALQRKK

-1863 LNLTRNAAPVGVV
+1863 LNLTKNAAPVGVV

-1890 QVSER
+1890 QISER

>member
-34 THARNAVNN
+34 THARNAANN

-55 ASNFLCAVTGTT
+55 GSNFLCAVTGTT

-80 IQIFSDKWV
+80 IQIFSDKWI
-89 IFTAGHDNQGRPI
+89 IFTAGHDNQGKPI

-126 FDKRYLISGVSREKE
+126 FDKRYLISGVSRERE

-189 GVDSQLWPGVQW
+189 GVDLQLWPGVQW

-325 SVIEL
+325 SVVEL

-430 YHIPGRAP
+430 YHIPGKAP
-438 ANFSIPG
+438 ANFFIPG
-445 RGIKFE
+445 RGSEFE
-451 TDPLSN
+451 TNTLSN
-457 TSPINNNSLTVDDEV
+457 TSPINNNSLTTDDQV
-472 FEVFNTASQLASPG
+472 FEVFNTASQLSSPG
-486 TILPDGGVV
+486 TVLPDGGVV
-495 IATGSMG
+495 LATGSMG

-523 CWTDVPYIN
+523 CWTDVPYFGG
-532 QLPVAN
+532 LPVAN

-565 LANPNTAIEN
+565 LANPNTTTEN

-641 KSKGLYPNYPFNTI
+641 KSTGLYPNYPFNTI
-655 QPSSSL
+655 IPPSSL
-661 IGGHVLGYNDPYIR
+661 IGGHVAGFNDPYIR

-681 AQNNQEPVID
+681 AQNNQEPVIN
-691 QDVPEDMMTFHSP
+691 QDVPIDMMTFHSP
-704 DTMFRTPFLS
+704 DTMFRSPFLS

-722 QLNGTSQQ
+722 QLNGTSEQ

-744 SDTSTIVMIVGGVI
+744 SDTSTVVMIVGGII
-758 EAILSIIGRTT
+758 EAIISNIGRTT
-769 KEIPSGSMDHDTMG
+769 QSSEIPTVGSAQLAGNTIP
-783 QQVNAR
+783 NAI
-789 SGGDPINTLAAG
+789 GGASYLVQYATYNGIIAAY
-801 TLIPGV
+801 LNA
-807 FPPSVLPVWPGGST
+807 PGGISNFLTLGVSSPQVFSQVFNT
-821 TSGQSGTNGNIDTS
+821 TAAPLNIGGVTGKTTWTS
-835 QGGGNTVDGTT
+835 D
-846 VGFNDWTENT
+846 
-856 AMDTANNDTNDDFD
+856 
-870 SLTGYFTTPG
+870 L
-880 GLQAAFGSGLLP
+880 
-892 TISSIQYTNNQTA
+892 
-905 LGLRGGKFES
+905 
-915 IKYNN
+915 
-920 TIGDKQAIGSALS
+920 GDKQVLGRGLSAAFNAIGK
-933 GVFNTLGKLA
+933 FA

-1006 LYQDSSGAFQSYT
+1006 LYQDSSGAFQSYS

-1036 QNVTD
+1036 QDVTD
-1041 GPAFINT
+1041 GPAFINI

-1059 QTSII
+1059 QTSIL
-1064 QTGTAVGLPTF
+1064 QTGTAVGLPNF
-1075 ENTGVQFNRTIA
+1075 ENTGIQFNRTIA

-1119 NFNIQPVAGNPLPEN
+1119 NFNIQPVVGNPLPEN

-1196 DGYEYNYT
+1196 DGYEFNYA
-1204 LYNMIPNARFF
+1204 LYNMVPNARFF
-1215 VNSIEYDPSPLAP
+1215 INSIEYDPSPLSP
-1228 TPTNIIS
+1228 DLLNLIN

-1259 WWTGDNAA
+1259 WWTD
-1267 DRYNYT
+1267 DTVTDHYNYT
-1273 NDDEGDYGSQ
+1273 NDDEGDYGSS

-1337 NIDPAIITRG
+1337 NINPAIITRG
-1347 NIYRYDYSLSISK
+1347 NQYRYDYSLSISK

-1406 WFIYL
+1406 WFVYL

-1459 TIGDGGLFSQPGQS
+1459 TIGDGGLFSQPGQA

-1545 QDNPVAGIGCQ
+1545 QDNPVCGIGCQ

-1592 PLITFGKDNG
+1592 PLITYGKDNG

-1608 LNGQGRYLLGDPFLF
+1608 LNGQGRYLLGDPLLF

-1629 VSYDPKTQTW
+1629 TSYDPKTQAW
-1639 VSFHDWHPSL
+1639 ISFHDWHPSL
-1649 TMGTKINFLTT
+1649 TIGTKINFLTT
-1660 GDKGKQNTIWKHNFI
+1660 GDLGKQNTIWKHNFI

-1761 TYPKLNTSNFASYD
+1761 TYPKLNTTNFASYD

-1792 ITADRGEFPIGSGYP
+1792 ITTDRGEFPLGSGYP

-1820 GNYLERNI
+1820 GNYIERNI

-1848 KAPLQRKK
+1848 KPPLERKK

-1890 QVSER
+1890 QISER

>member
-1 MAKSQNSEQNIT
+1 MAESDNSGQSIT

-26 TFVNDGMW
+26 TYVNDGMW

-55 ASNFLCAVTGTT
+55 VSNFLCAVTGET
-67 MQAAVTDLYIIGC
+67 MQSAVTDLYIIGC
-80 IQIFSDKWV
+80 IQIFSDKWI

-114 IYQPIVQDACLG
+114 IYQPIVQDACLN
-126 FDKRYLISGVSREKE
+126 FDKRFLVSGVSREKE

-165 TWIPTSYTY
+165 TWIPPSYTY

-201 VQTCPI
+201 IQTCPI
-207 INGCEFCTDTNV
+207 INGCEFCTNTNV
-219 LDCDRI
+219 LDCDKI

-290 INADSENFD
+290 VTADSENFD
-299 EFILVVVQNINQG
+299 EFILVVVQNVNQG

-330 DQIKEDLIS
+330 DQIREDLIT

-354 SDQISEVNNYLL
+354 SNQISEVNNYLL

-381 ANLIRARWA
+381 ANLIRSRWA

-403 GKGSYLRDEVYC
+403 GKGSYLRDEIYT
-415 FFIRWVYDTGDKSSS
+415 FFIRWVYDTGDKSAS

-438 ANFSIPG
+438 TSYSIYPS
-445 RGIKFE
+445 E
-451 TDPLSN
+451 TTTLSN
-457 TSPINNNSLTVDDEV
+457 TSAINLNSLTPDDQV
-472 FEVFNTASQLASPG
+472 FEVFNTATQLSLPG
-486 TILPDGGVV
+486 TILNDGGKV

-502 YWESNE
+502 YWESSE
-508 KYPDNKADIWNSSSQ
+508 KYPDKQPNIWNASSQ
-523 CWTDVPYIN
+523 CWTGLQNFPSTV
-532 QLPVAN
+532 
-538 TAYDLCGQYIRHH
+538 YDLCGQYIRHH
-551 KFPDNALTQQTYHF
+551 KFPDNALSQETYHF
-565 LANPNTAIEN
+565 RANPNTATEN
-575 NNNQIR
+575 NDNHIR
-581 LMGVYFENII
+581 LMGVYFENIT

-596 DGNDIPGIVGYE
+596 EGNDIPGIVGYE

-625 LNNLRTFAIKG
+625 LNNLRTFVIKG
-636 SLAAN
+636 SVAATA
-641 KSKGLYPNYPFNTI
+641 STGLYPNYPFNTI
-655 QPSSSL
+655 TPSSASL
-661 IGGHVLGYNDPYIR
+661 GGHVTGFNDPYIR
-675 IPQTTG
+675 IPQNIG
-681 AQNNQEPVID
+681 AQNSGDPVMNQS
-691 QDVPEDMMTFHSP
+691 VPLDMMTFHSP

-730 QFITPSDHPQFKLL
+730 QFLTPSDHPQFKLL
-744 SDTSTIVMIVGGVI
+744 SDTATIMMIVGGVI
-758 EAILSIIGRTT
+758 EAILSMIGRTT
-769 KEIPSGSMDHDTMG
+769 EEIPSGAMEHNTIG
-783 QQVNAR
+783 QQVKDITGGT
-789 SGGDPINTLAAG
+789 SGTESVNGLESSNG
-801 TLIPGV
+801 TLTAIAGV
-807 FPPSVLPVWPGGST
+807 FNGGILNITSVT
-821 TSGQSGTNGNIDTS
+821 SGTNVSHTNLGNNGTI
-835 QGGGNTVDGTT
+835 NGTT
-846 VGFNDWTENT
+846 SGFNDWTQDST
-856 AMDTANNDTNDDFD
+856 YSTANSTTYYPAI
-870 SLTGYFTTPG
+870 LGYFTGPG
-880 GLQAAFGSGLLP
+880 GLTAAFGLPGVP
-892 TISSIQYTNNQTA
+892 TISSIQNANNDTA
-905 LGLRGGKFES
+905 LGLRGGKYES
-915 IKYNN
+915 TKYTN
-920 TIGDKQAIGSALS
+920 TIGDKQAIGSVLS
-933 GVFNTLGKLA
+933 GIYNAIGKLA

-952 TKKLIL
+952 AKKIIL
-958 LFIRFKQYALQSISY
+958 LFISFKQYALQSISY
-973 GFYGNFIPEPSAN
+973 GFYGNFIPEPSSN
-986 IFRYSIE
+986 IFRYSVE
-993 DAFYIRDNIQDVP
+993 DAFYIRDNIQEVP
-1006 LYQDSSGAFQSYT
+1006 LYQNSSGVYQSYS

-1027 TVVLRTING
+1027 TVVLRTETG
-1036 QNVTD
+1036 RAVTA

-1054 LGTLI
+1054 LGTLL
-1059 QTSII
+1059 QTAS
-1064 QTGTAVGLPTF
+1064 GTNLPNF
-1075 ENTGVQFNRTIA
+1075 ENTGVPFNRTIA

-1104 DSIKQIPITPCEQRM
+1104 NGIKQIPISTCEQKM
-1119 NFNIQPVAGNPLPEN
+1119 LFDAPVVPGSPAPEN
-1134 NFITQNS
+1134 NFVVTPSFGITCP
-1141 GRTCSTIFNPTTG
+1141 GIFNPVTL
-1154 SNNLIWLR
+1154 SNNLIWYKLN
-1162 LAQTPLFFGGDTFI
+1162 ATPIFFGGDTFI

-1204 LYNMIPNARFF
+1204 LYNMIPTARFF
-1215 VNSIEYDPSPLAP
+1215 INSIEYDPSVLAP
-1228 TPTNIIS
+1228 TPSNILTIL
-1235 YITNLSTNPAP
+1235 TTTPTP
-1246 GTGTWPRAYYQLD
+1246 GTGLWPRSYYQLD
-1259 WWTGDNAA
+1259 WLTSSGN
-1267 DRYNYT
+1267 YNYT
-1273 NDDEGDYGSQ
+1273 NDDEGNYGLL
-1283 LDFSVPNANFYLA
+1283 LDFSVPNANFYLF

-1309 LVDFRQQGITEGEK
+1309 LVDFRQQGILEGEK
-1323 HYDPYRYADIVRMF
+1323 HYDPYRYTDTTRMF

-1347 NIYRYDYSLSISK
+1347 NQYRYDYSLSISK

-1367 QGTLQS
+1367 QSALQS
-1373 RYYNP
+1373 RYYDPN
-1378 QVSQLC
+1378 VSKLC

-1459 TIGDGGLFSQPGQS
+1459 TIGDGGLFSQPGQA
-1473 ISNADKSYEYGSSQN
+1473 ITNADKSYEYGSSQN
-1488 RLSVISTPVG
+1488 RLSVISSPVG

-1506 GKIFTYGQGLQEIS
+1506 GKIFTYGQGLEEIS
-1520 SAGLKWWFNLFLP
+1520 SIGLKWWFNLFLP
-1533 YKLTDDFPDYPY
+1533 YKLTEDFPDYPY
-1545 QDNPVAGIGCQ
+1545 KDNPVAGIGCQ
-1556 SIYDSENSI
+1556 TMYDSDNTM
-1565 LYFTKKDYRLRQVTD
+1565 LYFSKKDYRLRKTTD
-1580 PIPRVP
+1580 PIPRAP

-1592 PLITFGKDNG
+1592 PLITYGKDSG
-1602 KGDYFT
+1602 RGDYFT

-1629 VSYDPKTQTW
+1629 ISYDPKIKAW
-1639 VSFHDWHPSL
+1639 ISFHDWHPSL
-1649 TMGTKINFLTT
+1649 SLGTKNTFLTT
-1660 GDKGKQNTIWKHNFI
+1660 GDIGKQNSLWKHNFI

-1689 EIEFPHI
+1689 EVEFPHI

-1703 LRSFEYILECYKRS
+1703 IRSFEYILECYKRS

-1761 TYPKLNTSNFASYD
+1761 TYPKLNTTNFASYD

-1792 ITADRGEFPIGSGYP
+1792 ITADRGEFPVGSGYP
-1807 PLGPL
+1807 PLGP
-1812 VPGTTVLS
+1812 VIPGTTVLS
-1820 GNYLERNI
+1820 GTYIERNI

-1848 KAPLQRKK
+1848 KPPLERKK

-1890 QVSER
+1890 QISPR

>member
-1 MAKSQNSEQNIT
+1 MAESDNSGQNIT

-26 TFVNDGMW
+26 TFVDAGMW

-55 ASNFLCAVTGTT
+55 SSNFLCAVTGAT
-67 MQAAVTDLYIIGC
+67 MQTAVTAKYIIGC
-80 IQIFSDKWV
+80 IYLFSDKWI

-102 MSEIGLLQEERC
+102 MSEIGLLQENRC
-114 IYQPIVQDACLG
+114 IYQPIVQAACLG
-126 FDKRYLISGVSREKE
+126 FDKRFLISGVSREKE

-150 DGLNPDRFLNVGDPQ
+150 DSLNPDRFLNIGDPQ

-174 QGSSSAPALVNYYTN
+174 QGSSSAPALVNYYSN
-189 GVDSQLWPGVQW
+189 GVNPPELWPGVQW
-201 VQTCPI
+201 IQTCQI
-207 INGCEFCTDTNV
+207 INNCDICTNTNV

-237 ITLGSSGGTLRNG
+237 VTLGSSGGTLRNG

-273 TQPVWAPDD
+273 TQPVWGPDD

-290 INADSENFD
+290 ISADSENFD

-325 SVIEL
+325 TVVEL

-381 ANLIRARWA
+381 ANLIRTRWA
-390 SVEYPGNYYVKGG
+390 SIEYPGNYYVKGG

-430 YHIPGRAP
+430 YHIPGRP
-438 ANFSIPG
+438 PTSYLTYTN
-445 RGIKFE
+445 E
-451 TDPLSN
+451 TDVLSN
-457 TSPINNNSLTVDDEV
+457 AFATNINSLTLDDQV
-472 FEVFNTASQLASPG
+472 FEVFNTASQLLSPG
-486 TILPDGGVV
+486 TVLPDGGVV
-495 IATGSMG
+495 LAAGSMG
-502 YWESNE
+502 YWESSE
-508 KYPDNKADIWNSSSQ
+508 KYPDNKPDIWNSSSQ
-523 CWTDVPYIN
+523 CWTDVPYFN
-532 QLPVAN
+532 GLPVLN
-538 TAYDLCGQYIRHH
+538 TAYDLCGQFIRHH
-551 KFPDNALTQQTYHF
+551 KFPDNALNQNTYHF
-565 LANPNTAIEN
+565 LANPNTATEN

-596 DGNDIPGIVGYE
+596 DGNDISGIVGYE

-625 LNNLRTFAIKG
+625 LNNLRTFEIKG
-636 SLAAN
+636 SVAAN
-641 KSKGLYPNYPFNTI
+641 KSQGLYPNYPFNTI
-655 QPSSSL
+655 QPPSNL
-661 IGGHVLGYNDPYIR
+661 IGGHVTGYNDPYIR
-675 IPQTTG
+675 IPVTTG
-681 AQNNQEPVID
+681 AQNNQNPVLN
-691 QDVPEDMMTFHSP
+691 QTVPEDMMTFHSP
-704 DTMFRTPFLS
+704 DTMFKTPFLS

-744 SDTSTIVMIVGGVI
+744 SDLATVVMIVGGVI
-758 EAILSIIGRTT
+758 EAIISNIGRTT
-769 KEIPSGSMDHDTMG
+769 ETVESPSNVIPFNPAYIGAEATYQS
-783 QQVNAR
+783 A
-789 SGGDPINTLAAG
+789 IAAY
-801 TLIPGV
+801 LN
-807 FPPSVLPVWPGGST
+807 LPGGMSNFTTFGT
-821 TSGQSGTNGNIDTS
+821 TSLQTATDLYNAASIAASLNSGK
-835 QGGGNTVDGTT
+835 TT
-846 VGFNDWTENT
+846 Y
-856 AMDTANNDTNDDFD
+856 TND
-870 SLTGYFTTPG
+870 L
-880 GLQAAFGSGLLP
+880 
-892 TISSIQYTNNQTA
+892 
-905 LGLRGGKFES
+905 
-915 IKYNN
+915 
-920 TIGDKQAIGSALS
+920 GDKQVLGRVLSGAANAIGK
-933 GVFNTLGKLA
+933 FA
-943 YYFSEGADA
+943 YYFSEGAS
-952 TKKLIL
+952 TTQKLIL

-1006 LYQDSSGAFQSYT
+1006 LYQNSSGTYQSYT

-1036 QNVTD
+1036 QDVTD
-1041 GPAFINT
+1041 GPDFINT

-1059 QTSII
+1059 QTSIL
-1064 QTGTAVGLPTF
+1064 QTGSAVGLPTF

-1104 DSIKQIPITPCEQRM
+1104 DSIKQIPITPCEQKI
-1119 NFNIQPVAGNPLPEN
+1119 NFNITLDPLPEN
-1134 NFITQNS
+1134 TFFTQNS
-1141 GRTCSTIFNPTTG
+1141 GRICPTIFNPVTE
-1154 SNNLIWLR
+1154 SSDLIWLR
-1162 LAQTPLFFGGDTFI
+1162 LSQTPIFFGGDTFI

-1196 DGYEYNYT
+1196 DGYEFNYA
-1204 LYNMIPNARFF
+1204 LYNMVPNARFF
-1215 VNSIEYDPSPLAP
+1215 INSIEYDPSPLAP
-1228 TPTNIIS
+1228 SIPNIINW
-1235 YITNLSTNPAP
+1235 ITNFIANPTP

-1259 WWTGDNAA
+1259 WWTADNTN
-1267 DRYNYT
+1267 DHYNYS
-1273 NDDEGDYGSQ
+1273 NDNEGNYGYSF
-1283 LDFSVPNANFYLA
+1283 DFSVPNANFYLA

-1309 LVDFRQQGITEGEK
+1309 LVDFRQQGLLEGEK
-1323 HYDPYRYADIVRMF
+1323 HYDPYRYGDIVRMF

-1347 NIYRYDYSLSISK
+1347 NQYRYDYSLSISK

-1367 QGTLQS
+1367 QGTLQN

-1394 SLQQQDESFKDS
+1394 SLPQQDESFKDS

-1459 TIGDGGLFSQPGQS
+1459 TIGDGGLFSQPGQAVT
-1473 ISNADKSYEYGSSQN
+1473 NADKSYEYGSSQN
-1488 RLSVISTPVG
+1488 RLSVISCPIG
-1498 IFYISQNQ
+1498 IFYIAQNQ
-1506 GKIFTYGQGLQEIS
+1506 GKVFTYGQGLQEIS

-1533 YKLTDDFPDYPY
+1533 YKLTEDFPEYPY

-1556 SIYDSENSI
+1556 SMYDSENSM
-1565 LYFTKKDYRLRQVTD
+1565 LYFSKKDYRLRQVTD
-1580 PIPRVP
+1580 PIPRIP

-1592 PLITFGKDNG
+1592 PLITYGNNNG

-1608 LNGQGRYLLGDPFLF
+1608 LNGQGRYLLGDPLLF

-1629 VSYDPKTQTW
+1629 VSYDPKTQVW
-1639 VSFHDWHPSL
+1639 ISFHDWHPSL
-1649 TMGTKINFLTT
+1649 TMGTKNNFLTT
-1660 GDKGKQNTIWKHNFI
+1660 GDLGKQNTIWKHNFI

-1696 TGQTVTT
+1696 TGQTITT
-1703 LRSFEYILECYKRS
+1703 LKSFEYILECYKRS

-1761 TYPKLNTSNFASYD
+1761 DYPKLNTTNYASYD

-1792 ITADRGEFPIGSGYP
+1792 ITTDRGEFPIGSGYP

-1820 GNYLERNI
+1820 GNYIERNI

-1848 KAPLQRKK
+1848 KPPLQRKK

-1890 QVSER
+1890 QVSPR

>member
-1 MAKSQNSEQNIT
+1 MAESDNSGQNIT

-26 TFVNDGMW
+26 TFVDAGMW

-55 ASNFLCAVTGTT
+55 SSNFLCAVTGAT
-67 MQAAVTDLYIIGC
+67 MQTAVTDKYIIGC
-80 IQIFSDKWV
+80 IHLFSDKW
-89 IFTAGHDNQGRPI
+89 IIYTAGHDNQGRPI
-102 MSEIGLLQEERC
+102 MSEIGLLQENRC
-114 IYQPIVQDACLG
+114 IYQPIVQAACLG
-126 FDKRYLISGVSREKE
+126 FDKRFLISGVSREKE

-150 DGLNPDRFLNVGDPQ
+150 DSLNPDRFLNIGDPQ

-174 QGSSSAPALVNYYTN
+174 QGFSSAPTNVNYYSN
-189 GVDSQLWPGVQW
+189 GVNPPELWPGVQW
-201 VQTCPI
+201 IQTCQI
-207 INGCEFCTDTNV
+207 INNCDICTNTNV

-273 TQPVWAPDD
+273 TQPVWGPDD

-290 INADSENFD
+290 ISADSENFD

-325 SVIEL
+325 SVVEL
-330 DQIKEDLIS
+330 DQIKEDLIT

-381 ANLIRARWA
+381 ANLITSKWV

-430 YHIPGRAP
+430 YHIPGRP
-438 ANFSIPG
+438 PTSYLTYTN
-445 RGIKFE
+445 E
-451 TDPLSN
+451 TDVLSN
-457 TSPINNNSLTVDDEV
+457 AFATNINSLTLDDQV
-472 FEVFNTASQLASPG
+472 FEVFNTASQLLSPG
-486 TILPDGGVV
+486 TILSDGGLVL
-495 IATGSMG
+495 AAGSMG
-502 YWESNE
+502 YWESSE
-508 KYPDNKADIWNSSSQ
+508 KYPDNKPDIWNSSSQ
-523 CWTDVPYIN
+523 CWTDVPYFN
-532 QLPVAN
+532 GLPVLN
-538 TAYDLCGQYIRHH
+538 TTYDLCGQYIRHH
-551 KFPDNALTQQTYHF
+551 KFPDNALNQNTYHF
-565 LANPNTAIEN
+565 LANPNTATEN

-596 DGNDIPGIVGYE
+596 DGNDISGIVGYE

-625 LNNLRTFAIKG
+625 LNNLRTFEIKG
-636 SLAAN
+636 SVAAN
-641 KSKGLYPNYPFNTI
+641 KSQGLYPNYPFNTI
-655 QPSSSL
+655 TPPSGLQPPPISTGL
-661 IGGHVLGYNDPYIR
+661 GGHVIGYNDPYIR
-675 IPQTTG
+675 IPVTTG
-681 AQNNQEPVID
+681 AQNSNDPILNQE
-691 QDVPEDMMTFHSP
+691 VPEDMMTFHSP
-704 DTMFRTPFLS
+704 DTMFKTPFLS

-744 SDTSTIVMIVGGVI
+744 SDTATIVMIVGGIV
-758 EAILSIIGRTT
+758 EAIISNIGRTT
-769 KEIPSGSMDHDTMG
+769 ETSEIPTVGAW
-783 QQVNAR
+783 QAPANAGTLPNVA
-789 SGGDPINTLAAG
+789 GGLTYTGYYTAYNTALSNYLNTPGGMANFSTFGVASLQAFTQTFNATAAG
-801 TLIPGV
+801 T
-807 FPPSVLPVWPGGST
+807 VLGGET
-821 TSGQSGTNGNIDTS
+821 GKTS
-835 QGGGNTVDGTT
+835 
-846 VGFNDWTENT
+846 F
-856 AMDTANNDTNDDFD
+856 TND
-870 SLTGYFTTPG
+870 L
-880 GLQAAFGSGLLP
+880 
-892 TISSIQYTNNQTA
+892 
-905 LGLRGGKFES
+905 
-915 IKYNN
+915 
-920 TIGDKQAIGSALS
+920 GDKQVLGRGLSAAFNAIGK
-933 GVFNTLGKLA
+933 FA
-943 YYFSEGADA
+943 YYFSEGAS
-952 TKKLIL
+952 TTQKLIL

-1006 LYQDSSGAFQSYT
+1006 LYQDSSGTYQSYT

-1036 QNVTD
+1036 QDVTD
-1041 GPAFINT
+1041 GPDFINT

-1059 QTSII
+1059 QTEYLIGGQPAI
-1064 QTGTAVGLPTF
+1064 DGLPTF
-1075 ENTGVQFNRTIA
+1075 ENTGVLFNRNIA

-1104 DSIKQIPITPCEQRM
+1104 DSIKQIPITPCEQKI
-1119 NFNIQPVAGNPLPEN
+1119 NFNITLDPLPEN
-1134 NFITQNS
+1134 TFFTQNS
-1141 GRTCSTIFNPTTG
+1141 GRICPTIFNLITE
-1154 SNNLIWLR
+1154 SSDLIWLR
-1162 LAQTPLFFGGDTFI
+1162 LPQTPIFFGGDTFI

-1196 DGYEYNYT
+1196 DGYEFNYA
-1204 LYNMIPNARFF
+1204 LYNMVPNARFF
-1215 VNSIEYDPSPLAP
+1215 INSIEYDPSPLAP
-1228 TPTNIIS
+1228 SPSNIINWL
-1235 YITNLSTNPAP
+1235 TNFAANPTP
-1246 GTGTWPRAYYQLD
+1246 GTGLWPRSYYQLD
-1259 WWTGDNAA
+1259 WWTGSDSN
-1267 DRYNYT
+1267 DSYNYS
-1273 NDDEGDYGSQ
+1273 NDDEGNYGSS

-1309 LVDFRQQGITEGEK
+1309 LVDFRQQGLLEGEK
-1323 HYDPYRYADIVRMF
+1323 HYDPYRYGDTVRMF

-1347 NIYRYDYSLSISK
+1347 NQYRYDYSLSISK

-1367 QGTLQS
+1367 QGTLQN

-1394 SLQQQDESFKDS
+1394 SLPQQDESFKDS

-1459 TIGDGGLFSQPGQS
+1459 TIGDGGLFSQPGQAVT
-1473 ISNADKSYEYGSSQN
+1473 NADKSYEYGSSQN
-1488 RLSVISTPVG
+1488 RLSVISCPIG
-1498 IFYISQNQ
+1498 IFYIAQNQ
-1506 GKIFTYGQGLQEIS
+1506 GKVFTYGQGLQEIS

-1533 YKLTDDFPDYPY
+1533 YKLTEDFPDYPY

-1556 SIYDSENSI
+1556 SMYDSENSM
-1565 LYFTKKDYRLRQVTD
+1565 LYFSKKDYRLRQVTD
-1580 PIPRVP
+1580 PIPRIP

-1592 PLITFGKDNG
+1592 PLITYGKNNG

-1608 LNGQGRYLLGDPFLF
+1608 LNGQGRYLLGDPLLF

-1629 VSYDPKTQTW
+1629 VSYDPKTQVW
-1639 VSFHDWHPSL
+1639 ISFHDWHPSL
-1649 TMGTKINFLTT
+1649 TMGTKNNFLTT
-1660 GDKGKQNTIWKHNFI
+1660 GDLGKQNTIWKHNFI

-1696 TGQTVTT
+1696 TGQTITT
-1703 LRSFEYILECYKRS
+1703 LKSFEYILECYKRS

-1761 TYPKLNTSNFASYD
+1761 DYPKLNTTNYASYD

-1792 ITADRGEFPIGSGYP
+1792 ITTDRGEFPIGSGYP

-1820 GNYLERNI
+1820 GNYIERNI

-1848 KAPLQRKK
+1848 KPPLQRKK

-1890 QVSER
+1890 QVSPR

>member
-1 MAKSQNSEQNIT
+1 MAESENSGQNIT

-26 TFVNDGMW
+26 TFVNEGMW

-55 ASNFLCAVTGTT
+55 SSNFLCAVTGAT
-67 MQAAVTDLYIIGC
+67 MQTAVTDKYIIGC
-80 IQIFSDKWV
+80 IYLFSDKWI

-102 MSEIGLLQEERC
+102 MSEIGLLQENRC
-114 IYQPIVQDACLG
+114 IYQPIVQAACLG
-126 FDKRYLISGVSREKE
+126 FDKRFLISGVSREKE

-150 DGLNPDRFLNVGDPQ
+150 DSLNPDRFLNVGDPQ

-174 QGSSSAPALVNYYTN
+174 QGSSSAPANVNYYSN
-189 GVDSQLWPGVQW
+189 GVNPPELWPGVQW
-201 VQTCPI
+201 IQTCPI
-207 INGCEFCTDTNV
+207 INGCEICTNTNV

-237 ITLGSSGGTLRNG
+237 VTLGSSGGTLRNG

-273 TQPVWAPDD
+273 TQPVWGPDD
-282 LQGAIRIS
+282 LQGAIRIAIS
-290 INADSENFD
+290 ADSENFD

-325 SVIEL
+325 SVVEL
-330 DQIKEDLIS
+330 DQIKEDLIT

-381 ANLIRARWA
+381 ANLIRARWT

-430 YHIPGRAP
+430 YHIPGRP
-438 ANFSIPG
+438 PTTYLTYTS
-445 RGIKFE
+445 E
-451 TDPLSN
+451 TDVLSN
-457 TSPINNNSLTVDDEV
+457 AFATNINSLTPDDQV
-472 FEVFNTASQLASPG
+472 FEVYNTASQLLSPG
-486 TILPDGGVV
+486 TILPDGGLV
-495 IATGSMG
+495 IAAGSMG
-502 YWESNE
+502 YWESTE
-508 KYPDNKADIWNSSSQ
+508 KYPDNKAEVWNSSSQ
-523 CWTDVPYIN
+523 CWTDVPYALG
-532 QLPVAN
+532 LPVPN

-551 KFPDNALTQQTYHF
+551 KFPDNALNQNTYHF
-565 LANPNTAIEN
+565 LANPNTATEN

-596 DGNDIPGIVGYE
+596 DGNDISGIVGYE

-625 LNNLRTFAIKG
+625 LNNLRTFEIKG
-636 SLAAN
+636 SVAIN
-641 KSKGLYPNYPFNTI
+641 KSQGLYPNYPFNTI
-655 QPSSSL
+655 QPPSSI
-661 IGGHVLGYNDPYIR
+661 IGGHVAGYNDPYIR
-675 IPQTTG
+675 IPVSTG
-681 AQNNQEPVID
+681 AQNNQNPVLN
-691 QDVPEDMMTFHSP
+691 QTVPEDMMTFHSP
-704 DTMFRTPFLS
+704 DTMFKTPFLS

-744 SDTSTIVMIVGGVI
+744 SDTATVVMIIGGVI
-758 EAILSIIGRTT
+758 EAIISNIGRTT
-769 KEIPSGSMDHDTMG
+769 ETVEIPTVGPFQTSIATAPNVVGTAVYVPLETVYNLAVAG
-783 QQVNAR
+783 YFNAP
-789 SGGDPINTLAAG
+789 GGISNFATFGATSLQTFTEAFNTAAAG
-801 TLIPGV
+801 TV
-807 FPPSVLPVWPGGST
+807 AGGQTGKT
-821 TSGQSGTNGNIDTS
+821 TY
-835 QGGGNTVDGTT
+835 
-846 VGFNDWTENT
+846 
-856 AMDTANNDTNDDFD
+856 TND
-870 SLTGYFTTPG
+870 L
-880 GLQAAFGSGLLP
+880 
-892 TISSIQYTNNQTA
+892 
-905 LGLRGGKFES
+905 
-915 IKYNN
+915 
-920 TIGDKQAIGSALS
+920 GDKQVLGRVLNGAANLIGK
-933 GVFNTLGKLA
+933 FA
-943 YYFSEGADA
+943 YYFSEGAS
-952 TKKLIL
+952 TTQKLIL

-1006 LYQDSSGAFQSYT
+1006 IYLNSSGAYQSYT

-1036 QNVTD
+1036 QDATD
-1041 GPAFINT
+1041 GPDFINT

-1064 QTGTAVGLPTF
+1064 QTGSAVGLPTF

-1104 DSIKQIPITPCEQRM
+1104 DSIKQIPITPCEQKI
-1119 NFNIQPVAGNPLPEN
+1119 NFNVTLDPLPEN
-1134 NFITQNS
+1134 TFFTQNS
-1141 GRTCSTIFNPTTG
+1141 GRICPTIFNPVTT
-1154 SNNLIWLR
+1154 SNALIWLR
-1162 LAQTPLFFGGDTFI
+1162 LSQTPIFFGGDTFI

-1196 DGYEYNYT
+1196 DGYEFNYA
-1204 LYNMIPNARFF
+1204 LYNMVPNARFF

-1228 TPTNIIS
+1228 SIPNIINW
-1235 YITNLSTNPAP
+1235 ITNFIANPTP

-1259 WWTGDNAA
+1259 WWTADNSN
-1267 DRYNYT
+1267 DHYNYF
-1273 NDDEGDYGSQ
+1273 NDKEGNYGSSF
-1283 LDFSVPNANFYLA
+1283 DFSVPNANFYLA

-1309 LVDFRQQGITEGEK
+1309 LVDFRQQGLLEGEK
-1323 HYDPYRYADIVRMF
+1323 HYDPYRYGDLVRMF

-1347 NIYRYDYSLSISK
+1347 NQYRYDYSLSISK

-1367 QGTLQS
+1367 QGTLQN

-1378 QVSQLC
+1378 KVSQLC

-1394 SLQQQDESFKDS
+1394 SLPQQDESFKDS

-1473 ISNADKSYEYGSSQN
+1473 VTNADKSYEYGSSQN
-1488 RLSVISTPVG
+1488 RLSVISSPIG
-1498 IFYISQNQ
+1498 IFYIAQNQ
-1506 GKIFTYGQGLQEIS
+1506 GKVFTYGQGLQEIS

-1533 YKLTDDFPDYPY
+1533 YKLTEDFSEYPY

-1556 SIYDSENSI
+1556 SMYDSENSM
-1565 LYFTKKDYRLRQVTD
+1565 LYFSKKDYRLRQVTD
-1580 PIPRVP
+1580 PIPRIP

-1592 PLITFGKDNG
+1592 PLITYGKNNG

-1608 LNGQGRYLLGDPFLF
+1608 LNGQGRYLLGDPLLF

-1629 VSYDPKTQTW
+1629 VSYDPKTQVW
-1639 VSFHDWHPSL
+1639 ISFHDWHPSL
-1649 TMGTKINFLTT
+1649 TMGTKNNFLTT
-1660 GDKGKQNTIWKHNFI
+1660 GDLGKQNTIWKHNFI

-1703 LRSFEYILECYKRS
+1703 LKSFEYILECYKRS
-1717 SINCVDQFKILD
+1717 SINCVDQFKVLD

-1761 TYPKLNTSNFASYD
+1761 DYPKLNTTNFASYD

-1782 SKYKFNQFWD
+1782 SKYRFNQFWD

-1820 GNYLERNI
+1820 GNYIERNI
-1828 WITDASGYKKILN
+1828 WITDGSGYKKILT
-1841 PSNLNYA
+1841 PTNLNYA
-1848 KAPLQRKK
+1848 KPPLQRKK

-1863 LNLTRNAAPVGVV
+1863 LNLTKNAAPVGVV

-1890 QVSER
+1890 QVSPR

>member
-1 MAKSQNSEQNIT
+1 MAESENSGQSIT

-26 TFVNDGMW
+26 TYVNDGMW

-55 ASNFLCAVTGTT
+55 VSNFLCAVTGAT
-67 MQAAVTDLYIIGC
+67 MQSTVTDKYIIGC
-80 IQIFSDKWV
+80 IQIFSDKWI

-165 TWIPTSYTY
+165 TWIPPSYTY
-174 QGSSSAPALVNYYTN
+174 QGSSSAPANVNYYTN
-189 GVDSQLWPGVQW
+189 GVNPPILWPGVQW
-201 VQTCPI
+201 IQTCSI
-207 INGCEFCTDTNV
+207 INGCEICTDTNK
-219 LDCDRI
+219 LDCDKI

-273 TQPVWAPDD
+273 TQPVWSPDD

-290 INADSENFD
+290 VTADKENFD

-330 DQIKEDLIS
+330 DQIKEDLITI
-339 VPVSFLPIQTPVFEK
+339 PISFLPIQTPVFEK
-354 SDQISEVNNYLL
+354 SDQIAEVNDYLL

-381 ANLIRARWA
+381 ANLITSKWA

-403 GKGSYLRDEVYC
+403 GKGSYLRDEVYT

-438 ANFSIPG
+438 TSYQSYSS
-445 RGIKFE
+445 E
-451 TDPLSN
+451 TTIISN
-457 TSPINNNSLTVDDEV
+457 ASASNLNSLTPDDQV
-472 FEVFNTASQLASPG
+472 FEVFNTATQLSLPG
-486 TILPDGGVV
+486 TILADGGKV

-502 YWESNE
+502 YWESSE
-508 KYPDNKADIWNSSSQ
+508 KYPDKQPNIWNASSQ
-523 CWTDVPYIN
+523 CWTGLQNSPS
-532 QLPVAN
+532 
-538 TAYDLCGQYIRHH
+538 TTYDLCGQYIRHH
-551 KFPDNALTQQTYHF
+551 KFPDNALSQQTYHF
-565 LANPNTAIEN
+565 RANPNTATEN
-575 NNNQIR
+575 NDNHIR
-581 LMGVYFENII
+581 LMGVYFENIT

-596 DGNDIPGIVGYE
+596 EGNDISGIVGYE

-625 LNNLRTFAIKG
+625 LNNLRTFVIKG
-636 SLAAN
+636 SDAAT
-641 KSKGLYPNYPFNTI
+641 SSTGLYPNYPFNTI
-655 QPSSSL
+655 IPPSNAL
-661 IGGHVLGYNDPYIR
+661 GGHVAGYNDPYIR
-675 IPQTTG
+675 IPRTLG
-681 AQNNQEPVID
+681 AQDNGDPVIN
-691 QDVPEDMMTFHSP
+691 QSVPKDMMTFHSP
-704 DTMFRTPFLS
+704 DTMFRSPFLS
-714 VTELKLYG
+714 VSELKLYG

-730 QFITPSDHPQFKLL
+730 QFLTPSDHPQFKLL

-758 EAILSIIGRTT
+758 EAVLSIIGRTT
-769 KEIPSGSMDHDTMG
+769 KEVTSGAMDHDTLG
-783 QQVNAR
+783 QQVKDIT
-789 SGGDPINTLAAG
+789 G
-801 TLIPGV
+801 
-807 FPPSVLPVWPGGST
+807 
-821 TSGQSGTNGNIDTS
+821 GTNGTDSVNYGTS
-835 QGGGNTVDGTT
+835 VVWGLPAAAVGTESVIGSTNVSHTILGGVGTVNGSTF
-846 VGFNDWTENT
+846 GFNDWTEDTQMGTINNT
-856 AMDTANNDTNDDFD
+856 YNGTVATPGGNNMLSYFTFPGGLISAF
-870 SLTGYFTTPG
+870 SLTGNPS
-880 GLQAAFGSGLLP
+880 L
-892 TISSIQYTNNQTA
+892 SSISKTHNDAA
-905 LGLRGGKFES
+905 LKLRGGKYE
-915 IKYNN
+915 KTVYNN
-920 TIGDKQAIGSALS
+920 TLGDKQAIGSGLS
-933 GVFNTLGKLA
+933 KIYNAIGKLA
-943 YYFSEGADA
+943 YYFSEGANA
-952 TKKLIL
+952 AQKIIL
-958 LFIRFKQYALQSISY
+958 LFISFKQYALQSISY

-993 DAFYIRDNIQDVP
+993 DAFYIRDNIQEVP
-1006 LYQDSSGAFQSYT
+1006 LYQDSSGTYQSYT

-1027 TVVLRTING
+1027 TVVLRTETG
-1036 QNVTD
+1036 RAVTD
-1041 GPAFINT
+1041 GPTFINT

-1059 QTSII
+1059 QTESNIGNPII
-1064 QTGTAVGLPTF
+1064 NLPNF
-1075 ENTGVQFNRTIA
+1075 KNTGVPFNRTIA

-1104 DSIKQIPITPCEQRM
+1104 NGIKQIPITTCEQKI
-1119 NFNIQPVAGNPLPEN
+1119 NFDTGITPLPKN
-1134 NFITQNS
+1134 TFFTVSS
-1141 GRTCSTIFNPTTG
+1141 GLTCPGIFNPVTL
-1154 SNNLIWLR
+1154 SNALIWKKLI
-1162 LAQTPLFFGGDTFI
+1162 ATPIFFGGDTFI

-1215 VNSIEYDPSPLAP
+1215 INSIEYDPSPLSP
-1228 TPTNIIS
+1228 TVGNIINFLDTTPS
-1235 YITNLSTNPAP
+1235 SP
-1246 GTGTWPRAYYQLD
+1246 GTGIWPRDFYQLD
-1259 WWTGDNAA
+1259 WLTSTSNVINNN
-1267 DRYNYT
+1267 YNYT
-1273 NDDEGDYGSQ
+1273 NDDEGNYG
-1283 LDFSVPNANFYLA
+1283 LLFDFSVPNANFYLF

-1309 LVDFRQQGITEGEK
+1309 LVDFRQQGILEGEK
-1323 HYDPYRYADIVRMF
+1323 HYDPYRYTDTTRMF
-1337 NIDPAIITRG
+1337 NTDPAIITRG
-1347 NIYRYDYSLSISK
+1347 NQYRYDYSLSISK

-1367 QGTLQS
+1367 QSALQS
-1373 RYYNP
+1373 RYYDPN
-1378 QVSQLC
+1378 VSKLC

-1394 SLQQQDESFKDS
+1394 SLPQQQESFKDS

-1459 TIGDGGLFSQPGQS
+1459 TIGDGGLFSQPGQAVT
-1473 ISNADKSYEYGSSQN
+1473 NADKSYEYGASQN
-1488 RLSVISTPVG
+1488 RLSVISSPVG
-1498 IFYISQNQ
+1498 IYYMSQNQ
-1506 GKIFTYGQGLQEIS
+1506 GKIFTYGQSLEEIS
-1520 SAGLKWWFNLFLP
+1520 SIGLKWWFNLFLP

-1545 QDNPVAGIGCQ
+1545 KDNPVAGIGCQ
-1556 SIYDSENSI
+1556 TMYDSDNTM
-1565 LYFTKKDYRLRQVTD
+1565 LYFSKKDYRLKKTTD

-1586 GTVAYI
+1586 GTVAYV

-1608 LNGQGRYLLGDPFLF
+1608 LNGQGRYLLGDPLLF

-1629 VSYDPKTQTW
+1629 ISYDPKIKAW
-1639 VSFHDWHPSL
+1639 ISFHDWHPSL
-1649 TMGTKINFLTT
+1649 SLGTKNTFLTT
-1660 GDKGKQNTIWKHNFI
+1660 GDIGKQNSLWKHNFI

-1703 LRSFEYILECYKRS
+1703 IRSFEYILECYKRS

-1761 TYPKLNTSNFASYD
+1761 TYPKLNTTNFASYD

-1792 ITADRGEFPIGSGYP
+1792 ITTDRGEFPVGSGYP
-1807 PLGPL
+1807 PLGP
-1812 VPGTTVLS
+1812 VIPGTTVLS
-1820 GNYLERNI
+1820 GNYIERNI

-1841 PSNLNYA
+1841 PSNLNYN

-1890 QVSER
+1890 QISPR

>member
-1 MAKSQNSEQNIT
+1 MAESENSGQNIT

-26 TFVNDGMW
+26 TFVNEGMW

-55 ASNFLCAVTGTT
+55 SSNFLCAVTGAT

-89 IFTAGHDNQGRPI
+89 IFTVGHDNTGRPI

-141 DCTWQVYFA
+141 DCTWQVYWA
-150 DGLNPDRFLNVGDPQ
+150 DGLNPDRYLNIGDPQ

-174 QGSSSAPALVNYYTN
+174 QGSFSGPALVNYYTN
-189 GVDSQLWPGVQW
+189 GVDSQLWPGVHWIQDC
-201 VQTCPI
+201 QI
-207 INGCEFCTDTNV
+207 INSCEICTNTNV

-237 ITLGSSGGTLRNG
+237 VTLGSSGGTLRNG

-282 LQGAIRIS
+282 LQGAIRIAIS
-290 INADSENFD
+290 ADSENFD

-325 SVIEL
+325 SVVEL
-330 DQIKEDLIS
+330 DQIKEDLIT

-381 ANLIRARWA
+381 ANLIRAKWA
-390 SVEYPGNYYVKGG
+390 SVVYPADYYIKGG
-403 GKGSYLRDEVYC
+403 GKGSYLRDEVYT

-438 ANFSIPG
+438 IAPYLTYPSEVSQI
-445 RGIKFE
+445 
-451 TDPLSN
+451 SN
-457 TSPINNNSLTVDDEV
+457 ASAINTNSLTTDDRV
-472 FEVFNTASQLASPG
+472 FEVFNTATQTSIVSS
-486 TILPDGGVV
+486 TLPDGGVV
-495 IATGSMG
+495 IARGNMG
-502 YWESNE
+502 YWESTEN
-508 KYPDNKADIWNSSSQ
+508 YPDKQPNIWNSSSQ
-523 CWTDVPYIN
+523 CWTNVPPSN
-532 QLPVAN
+532 VW
-538 TAYDLCGQYIRHH
+538 DLCGEPIRHH
-551 KFPDNALTQQTYHF
+551 KFPDNALSSETFHFTANLATATQ
-565 LANPNTAIEN
+565 N
-575 NNNQIR
+575 NLNQIR

-625 LNNLRTFAIKG
+625 LNNLRTFVIKG
-636 SLAAN
+636 GVALPNQS
-641 KSKGLYPNYPFNTI
+641 GLYPNYPFNTI
-655 QPSSSL
+655 TPPSGLPTGS
-661 IGGHVLGYNDPYIR
+661 GGLGGNVLGFNDPYIR
-675 IPQTTG
+675 IPVSTG
-681 AQNNQEPVID
+681 AQNQGDPVLNQG
-691 QDVPEDMMTFHSP
+691 VPEDMMTFHSP

-722 QLNGTSQQ
+722 QLRGTSTH
-730 QFITPSDHPQFKLL
+730 QFIEPSDHPMFKLL
-744 SDTSTIVMIVGGVI
+744 SDTSTIVMIVGGLI
-758 EAILSIIGRTT
+758 EAIISMVGRDTVSQ
-769 KEIPSGSMDHDTMG
+769 PSGSFDNDVITQKVKDITG
-783 QQVNAR
+783 GTSGTESVSGTESSNGNLTAVLGVFNGSIVNATNVV
-789 SGGDPINTLAAG
+789 SSTNVSHTTLGGVGTDNSVGGYNDFGQNSSVTGINTIYENALNLYYAG
-801 TLIPGV
+801 GELGNLLGG
-807 FPPSVLPVWPGGST
+807 PSLESI
-821 TSGQSGTNGNIDTS
+821 NIAR
-835 QGGGNTVDGTT
+835 QN
-846 VGFNDWTENT
+846 
-856 AMDTANNDTNDDFD
+856 
-870 SLTGYFTTPG
+870 SLR
-880 GLQAAFGSGLLP
+880 
-892 TISSIQYTNNQTA
+892 N
-905 LGLRGGKFES
+905 LRGGKQETVTYS
-915 IKYNN
+915 KEIPKS
-920 TIGDKQAIGSALS
+920 KQAIGTGLS
-933 GVFNTLGKLA
+933 TLYNGLGKFA
-943 YYFSEGADA
+943 FYFSEGAEA

-958 LFIRFKQYALQSISY
+958 LFIKFKQYAVQSIAH
-973 GFYGNFIPEPSAN
+973 GFYGNFVKEPSAN

-993 DAFYIRDNIQDVP
+993 DAFYIRDNIQEVP
-1006 LYQDSSGAFQSYT
+1006 LYQNSSGVLQSYT

-1027 TVVLRTING
+1027 TVVIRTENG
-1036 QNVTD
+1036 QAVTD
-1041 GPAFINT
+1041 GPNFINA

-1059 QTSII
+1059 QTEDNFGNPIN
-1064 QTGTAVGLPTF
+1064 QLPTF
-1075 ENTGVQFNRTIA
+1075 ENTGVPFQRSIA

-1096 LRNQYGQL
+1096 IRNQYGQL
-1104 DSIKQIPITPCEQRM
+1104 DGIKQIPITPCEQKIT
-1119 NFNIQPVAGNPLPEN
+1119 FDTPGSEN
-1134 NFITQNS
+1134 NFNTLPQSTN
-1141 GRTCSTIFNPTTG
+1141 CNTIFNPVTG
-1154 SNNLIWLR
+1154 SSQLILR
-1162 LAQTPLFFGGDTFI
+1162 TLTETPIFFGGDTFI

-1187 FYDWLWQQP
+1187 YYDWLWQQP
-1196 DGYEYNYT
+1196 DGFEFNYA
-1204 LYNMIPNARFF
+1204 LHNMIPSSRFF

-1228 TPTNIIS
+1228 TFANIPS
-1235 YITNLSTNPAP
+1235 WFNTSNP
-1246 GTGTWPRAYYQLD
+1246 GTGFWPRDFYQLD
-1259 WWTGDNAA
+1259 WWTGSNAN
-1267 DRYNYT
+1267 DHYGYS
-1273 NDDEGDYGSQ
+1273 NDDEGNYGTSI
-1283 LDFSVPNANFYLA
+1283 DFSVPNAKFYLF
-1296 NSSVKDFFVESDV
+1296 NSSVRDFFVESDV
-1309 LVDFRQQGITEGEK
+1309 LVDFREQGVTEGEK
-1323 HYDPYRYADIVRMF
+1323 HYDPNRYTDLIRMF
-1337 NIDPAIITRG
+1337 NTDPAIITRG
-1347 NIYRYDYSLSISK
+1347 NEYRYDYSLSISK

-1367 QGTLQS
+1367 QGSLQS

-1459 TIGDGGLFSQPGQS
+1459 TIGDGGLFSQPGQAVT
-1473 ISNADKSYEYGSSQN
+1473 NADKAYEYGSSQN

-1556 SIYDSENSI
+1556 SMYDSENSM
-1565 LYFTKKDYRLRQVTD
+1565 LYFSKKDYRLRQVTD
-1580 PIPRVP
+1580 PIPRIP
-1586 GTVAYI
+1586 GTVAYV
-1592 PLITFGKDNG
+1592 PLITYGKDNG

-1608 LNGQGRYLLGDPFLF
+1608 LNGQGRYLLGDPILF

-1629 VSYDPKTQTW
+1629 VSYDPKTQVW
-1639 VSFHDWHPSL
+1639 ISFHDWHPSL
-1649 TMGTKINFLTT
+1649 TMGTKNNFLTT
-1660 GDKGKQNTIWKHNFI
+1660 GDLGKQNTIWKHNFV
-1675 CNNFCNF
+1675 CNNFCNY

-1703 LRSFEYILECYKRS
+1703 IKSFEYILECYKRS

-1761 TYPKLNTSNFASYD
+1761 DYPKLNTTNFASYD

-1782 SKYKFNQFWD
+1782 SKYRFNQFWD
-1792 ITADRGEFPIGSGYP
+1792 ITTDRGEFPIGSGYP

-1820 GNYLERNI
+1820 GNYIERNI
-1828 WITDASGYKKILN
+1828 WITDGSGYKKILT
-1841 PSNLNYA
+1841 PTNLNYA
-1848 KAPLQRKK
+1848 KPPLQRKK

-1863 LNLTRNAAPVGVV
+1863 LNLTKNAAPVGVV

-1890 QVSER
+1890 QVSPR

>member
-1 MAKSQNSEQNIT
+1 MAESENSGQNIT

-55 ASNFLCAVTGTT
+55 SSNFLCAVTGAT
-67 MQAAVTDLYIIGC
+67 MQTAVTDKYIIGC
-80 IQIFSDKWV
+80 IYLFSDKWI

-102 MSEIGLLQEERC
+102 MSEIGLLQENRC
-114 IYQPIVQDACLG
+114 VYQPIVQAACLG
-126 FDKRYLISGVSREKE
+126 FDKRFLISGVSREKE

-150 DGLNPDRFLNVGDPQ
+150 DSLNPDRFLNVGDPQ

-174 QGSSSAPALVNYYTN
+174 QGSSSAPANVNYYSN
-189 GVDSQLWPGVQW
+189 GVNPPELWPGVQW
-201 VQTCPI
+201 IQTCPI
-207 INGCEFCTDTNV
+207 INGCEICTNTNV

-237 ITLGSSGGTLRNG
+237 VTLGSSGGTLRNG

-273 TQPVWAPDD
+273 TQPVWGPDD
-282 LQGAIRIS
+282 LQGAIRITIS
-290 INADSENFD
+290 ADSENFD

-325 SVIEL
+325 SVVEL
-330 DQIKEDLIS
+330 DQIKEDLIT

-390 SVEYPGNYYVKGG
+390 SIEYPGNYYVKGG

-430 YHIPGRAP
+430 YHIPGRP
-438 ANFSIPG
+438 PTDFFIPG
-445 RGIKFE
+445 LGNRFE

-457 TSPINNNSLTVDDEV
+457 IFAINTNSLTPDDQV
-472 FEVFNTASQLASPG
+472 FEVYNTASQLLSPG

-495 IATGSMG
+495 IAAGSMG
-502 YWESNE
+502 YWESTE
-508 KYPDNKADIWNSSSQ
+508 KYPDNKADVWNSSSQ
-523 CWTDVPYIN
+523 CWTDIPYALG
-532 QLPVAN
+532 LPVPN

-551 KFPDNALTQQTYHF
+551 KFPDNALNQNTYHF
-565 LANPNTAIEN
+565 LANPNTATEN

-596 DGNDIPGIVGYE
+596 DGNDISGIVGYE

-625 LNNLRTFAIKG
+625 LNNLRTFEIKG
-636 SLAAN
+636 SVAIN
-641 KSKGLYPNYPFNTI
+641 KSQGLYPNYPFNTI
-655 QPSSSL
+655 QPPSSI

-675 IPQTTG
+675 IPVSTG
-681 AQNNQEPVID
+681 AQNNQNPVLN
-691 QDVPEDMMTFHSP
+691 QTVPEDMMTFHSP
-704 DTMFRTPFLS
+704 DTMFKTPFLS

-744 SDTSTIVMIVGGVI
+744 SDTATIIMIIGGVI
-758 EAILSIIGRTT
+758 EAIISNIGRTT
-769 KEIPSGSMDHDTMG
+769 ETVEIPTVGAQILANNTIPNIAGSAAYVPLETVYNLAVAG
-783 QQVNAR
+783 YFNAP
-789 SGGDPINTLAAG
+789 GGISNFATFGTTSLQTFIESFNTAAAG
-801 TLIPGV
+801 TV
-807 FPPSVLPVWPGGST
+807 AGGQT
-821 TSGQSGTNGNIDTS
+821 
-835 QGGGNTVDGTT
+835 GTT
-846 VGFNDWTENT
+846 NY
-856 AMDTANNDTNDDFD
+856 TND
-870 SLTGYFTTPG
+870 L
-880 GLQAAFGSGLLP
+880 
-892 TISSIQYTNNQTA
+892 
-905 LGLRGGKFES
+905 
-915 IKYNN
+915 
-920 TIGDKQAIGSALS
+920 GDKQVLGRGLSAAANLIGK
-933 GVFNTLGKLA
+933 FA
-943 YYFSEGADA
+943 YYFSEGAS
-952 TKKLIL
+952 TTQKLIL

-1006 LYQDSSGAFQSYT
+1006 LYQNSSGAYQSYT

-1036 QNVTD
+1036 QDATD
-1041 GPAFINT
+1041 GPDFINT

-1064 QTGTAVGLPTF
+1064 QTGSAVGLPTF

-1104 DSIKQIPITPCEQRM
+1104 DSIKQIPITPCEQKI
-1119 NFNIQPVAGNPLPEN
+1119 NFNVTLDPLPEN
-1134 NFITQNS
+1134 TFFTQNS
-1141 GRTCSTIFNPTTG
+1141 GRICPTIFNPVTT
-1154 SNNLIWLR
+1154 SNALIWLR
-1162 LAQTPLFFGGDTFI
+1162 LSQTPIFFGGDTFI

-1196 DGYEYNYT
+1196 DGYEFNYA
-1204 LYNMIPNARFF
+1204 LYNMVPNARFF
-1215 VNSIEYDPSPLAP
+1215 INSIEYDPSPLAP
-1228 TPTNIIS
+1228 SIPNIINW
-1235 YITNLSTNPAP
+1235 ITDFIANPIP

-1259 WWTGDNAA
+1259 WWTADNSN
-1267 DRYNYT
+1267 DHYNYF
-1273 NDDEGDYGSQ
+1273 NDKEGNYGSSF
-1283 LDFSVPNANFYLA
+1283 DFSVPNANFYLA

-1309 LVDFRQQGITEGEK
+1309 LVDFRQQGLLEGEK
-1323 HYDPYRYADIVRMF
+1323 HYDPYRYGDIVRMF

-1347 NIYRYDYSLSISK
+1347 NQYRYDYSLSISK

-1367 QGTLQS
+1367 QGTLQN

-1378 QVSQLC
+1378 KVSQLC

-1394 SLQQQDESFKDS
+1394 SLPQQDESFKDS

-1473 ISNADKSYEYGSSQN
+1473 VTNADKSYEYGSSQN
-1488 RLSVISTPVG
+1488 KLSVISSPIG
-1498 IFYISQNQ
+1498 IFYIAQNQ

-1533 YKLTDDFPDYPY
+1533 YKLTEDFPEYPY

-1556 SIYDSENSI
+1556 SMYDSENSM
-1565 LYFTKKDYRLRQVTD
+1565 LYFSKKDYRLRQVTD
-1580 PIPRVP
+1580 PIPRIP

-1592 PLITFGKDNG
+1592 PLITYGKNNG

-1608 LNGQGRYLLGDPFLF
+1608 LNGQGRYLLGDPLLF

-1629 VSYDPKTQTW
+1629 VSYDPKTQVW
-1639 VSFHDWHPSL
+1639 ISFHDWHPSL
-1649 TMGTKINFLTT
+1649 TMGTKNNFLTT
-1660 GDKGKQNTIWKHNFI
+1660 GDLGKQNTIWKHNFV

-1689 EIEFPHI
+1689 EIEFPYI
-1696 TGQTVTT
+1696 TGQTITT
-1703 LRSFEYILECYKRS
+1703 IKSFDYILECYKRS
-1717 SINCVDQFKILD
+1717 SINCVDQFNVLD
-1729 YNFDKVVVF
+1729 YNFDKAVVF

-1761 TYPKLNTSNFASYD
+1761 DYPKLNTTNFASYD

-1782 SKYKFNQFWD
+1782 SKCRFNQFWD

-1812 VPGTTVLS
+1812 IPGTTVLS
-1820 GNYLERNI
+1820 GNYIERNI

-1841 PSNLNYA
+1841 PFNLNYA

-1890 QVSER
+1890 QISPR

>member
-1 MAKSQNSEQNIT
+1 MAESENSGQSIT

-55 ASNFLCAVTGTT
+55 SSNFLCGVTGLT
-67 MQAAVTDLYIIGC
+67 MQSTVTDKYIIGC

-114 IYQPIVQDACLG
+114 IYQPIVQDACLA
-126 FDKRYLISGVSREKE
+126 FDKRFLVSGVSREKE

-150 DGLNPDRFLNVGDPQ
+150 DGLNPDRFLNIGDPQ

-174 QGSSSAPALVNYYTN
+174 QGSSSAPANVNYYTN

-201 VQTCPI
+201 YKL
-207 INGCEFCTDTNV
+207 CTDNAGCTQTSPGVWPVSCPPVDACITCTPVNS
-219 LDCDRI
+219 LDCDKI

-290 INADSENFD
+290 VSADSENFD

-330 DQIKEDLIS
+330 DQIKEDLITI
-339 VPVSFLPIQTPVFEK
+339 PVSFLPIQTPVFEK
-354 SDQISEVNNYLL
+354 SDQISEVNDYLL

-381 ANLIRARWA
+381 ANLITSKWA

-415 FFIRWVYDTGDKSSS
+415 FFIRWVYDTGDKSAS

-438 ANFSIPG
+438 IAPYLTYLSETTIVSNASAAN
-445 RGIKFE
+445 
-451 TDPLSN
+451 L
-457 TSPINNNSLTVDDEV
+457 NSLTPDDQV
-472 FEVFNTASQLASPG
+472 FEVFNTASQLSTPG
-486 TILPDGGVV
+486 TILPDGGRV

-508 KYPDNKADIWNSSSQ
+508 KYPDKQPNIWNASSQ
-523 CWTDVPYIN
+523 CWTGFENVPN
-532 QLPVAN
+532 AS
-538 TAYDLCGQYIRHH
+538 YDLCGLPIRHH
-551 KFPDNALTQQTYHF
+551 KFPDNALNINTYHF
-565 LANPNTAIEN
+565 RANPNTSTEN
-575 NNNQIR
+575 NDNHIR
-581 LMGVYFENII
+581 LMGVYFENIT

-596 DGNDIPGIVGYE
+596 EGNDIPGIVGYE

-625 LNNLRTFAIKG
+625 LNNLRTFKIKG
-636 SLAAN
+636 SNAAT
-641 KSKGLYPNYPFNTI
+641 SSTGLYPNYPFNTI
-655 QPSSSL
+655 IPPSAAL
-661 IGGHVLGYNDPYIR
+661 GGNVAGFNDPYIR
-675 IPQTTG
+675 IPQNIG
-681 AQNNQEPVID
+681 AQNSGDPVEN
-691 QDVPEDMMTFHSP
+691 QDVPNNIMTFHSP
-704 DTMFRTPFLS
+704 DTMFRAPFLS
-714 VTELKLYG
+714 VSELKLYG

-730 QFITPSDHPQFKLL
+730 QFLTPSDHPQFKLL
-744 SDTSTIVMIVGGVI
+744 SDTATIMMIVGGVI
-758 EAILSIIGRTT
+758 EAILSMIGRTT
-769 KEIPSGSMDHDTMG
+769 QEITSGAMEHDTLG

-789 SGGDPINTLAAG
+789 SGGNTINNLSAG
-801 TLIPGV
+801 TLIAGTL
-807 FPPSVLPVWPGGST
+807 FAGSGTT
-821 TSGQSGTNGNIDTS
+821 TSGSSGTNGNIDTS

-846 VGFNDWTENT
+846 TGFNDWTENSSM
-856 AMDTANNDTNDDFD
+856 ATANATKNTALDT
-870 SLTGYFTTPG
+870 YFTGPG
-880 GLQAAFGSGLLP
+880 GLTAAFGLGIPP
-892 TISSIQYTNNQTA
+892 TINSIQNTNNNTA
-905 LGLRGGKFES
+905 LGLRGGKYES
-915 IKYNN
+915 TKYNN

-933 GVFNTLGKLA
+933 GIYNAIGKLA

-952 TKKLIL
+952 AKKIIL
-958 LFIRFKQYALQSISY
+958 LFIRFKQYALQSVSY
-973 GFYGNFIPEPSAN
+973 GFYGNFVPEPSSN
-986 IFRYSIE
+986 IFRYSVE
-993 DAFYIRDNIQDVP
+993 DAFYIRDNIQEVP
-1006 LYQDSSGAFQSYT
+1006 LFFSSFTGAYESYS

-1027 TVVLRTING
+1027 TVVLRTETG
-1036 QNVTD
+1036 RAVSE

-1054 LGTLI
+1054 LGTLL
-1059 QTSII
+1059 QTAG
-1064 QTGTAVGLPTF
+1064 GTNLPSF
-1075 ENTGVQFNRTIA
+1075 EDTGVPFNRTIA

-1104 DSIKQIPITPCEQRM
+1104 NGIKQVPITTCEQKM
-1119 NFNIQPVAGNPLPEN
+1119 LFDAPVVAGVPAPEN
-1134 NFITQNS
+1134 NFITTPS
-1141 GRTCSTIFNPTTG
+1141 GITCPGIFNPVTF
-1154 SNNLIWLR
+1154 SNSLIWYR
-1162 LAQTPLFFGGDTFI
+1162 LNATPIFFGGDTFI

-1204 LYNMIPNARFF
+1204 LYNMIPAARFF
-1215 VNSIEYDPSPLAP
+1215 INSIEYDPSVLAP
-1228 TPTNIIS
+1228 TVSNIIS
-1235 YITNLSTNPAP
+1235 ILTTTPTP
-1246 GTGTWPRAYYQLD
+1246 GTGLWPRSYYQLD
-1259 WWTGDNAA
+1259 WLTGSGSYD
-1267 DRYNYT
+1267 YT
-1273 NDDEGDYGSQ
+1273 TDDEGNYGSAF
-1283 LDFSVPNANFYLA
+1283 DFSVPNANFYLF

-1309 LVDFRQQGITEGEK
+1309 LVDFREQGILEGEK
-1323 HYDPYRYADIVRMF
+1323 HYDPYRYTDTTRMF

-1347 NIYRYDYSLSISK
+1347 NQYRYDYSLSISK

-1367 QGTLQS
+1367 QSSLQS
-1373 RYYNP
+1373 RYYDPN
-1378 QVSQLC
+1378 VSKLC

-1394 SLQQQDESFKDS
+1394 SLPQQQESFKDS

-1473 ISNADKSYEYGSSQN
+1473 VTNADKSYEYGSSQN
-1488 RLSVISTPVG
+1488 RLSVISSPVG
-1498 IFYISQNQ
+1498 IFYIAQNQ
-1506 GKIFTYGQGLQEIS
+1506 GKIFTYGQSLDEIS
-1520 SAGLKWWFNLFLP
+1520 SIGLKWWFNLFLP

-1545 QDNPVAGIGCQ
+1545 KDNPVAGIGCQ
-1556 SIYDSENSI
+1556 TMYDSDNTM
-1565 LYFTKKDYRLRQVTD
+1565 LYFSKKDYRLRKTTD

-1592 PLITFGKDNG
+1592 PLITRGADTG

-1608 LNGQGRYLLGDPFLF
+1608 LNGQGRYLLGDPLLF

-1629 VSYDPKTQTW
+1629 ISYDPKIKAW
-1639 VSFHDWHPSL
+1639 ISFHDWHPSL
-1649 TMGTKINFLTT
+1649 SLGTKNTFITT
-1660 GDKGKQNTIWKHNFI
+1660 GDLGKQNSLWKHNFI

-1761 TYPKLNTSNFASYD
+1761 TYPKLNTTNYASYD

-1792 ITADRGEFPIGSGYP
+1792 ITLDRGEFPIGSGYP

-1812 VPGTTVLS
+1812 VSGTTVLS
-1820 GNYLERNI
+1820 GTYPERNI

-1848 KAPLQRKK
+1848 KPPMQRKK

-1863 LNLTRNAAPVGVV
+1863 LNLTRNAAPVGIV

-1890 QVSER
+1890 QISPR

>member
-1 MAKSQNSEQNIT
+1 
-13 HTFTKGLNKDSDP
+13 
-26 TFVNDGMW
+26 
-34 THARNAVNN
+34 
-43 TSEGDLGTLSNE
+43 
-55 ASNFLCAVTGTT
+55 
-67 MQAAVTDLYIIGC
+67 
-80 IQIFSDKWV
+80 
-89 IFTAGHDNQGRPI
+89 
-102 MSEIGLLQEERC
+102 
-114 IYQPIVQDACLG
+114 
-126 FDKRYLISGVSREKE
+126 
-141 DCTWQVYFA
+141 
-150 DGLNPDRFLNVGDPQ
+150 
-165 TWIPTSYTY
+165 
-174 QGSSSAPALVNYYTN
+174 
-189 GVDSQLWPGVQW
+189 
-201 VQTCPI
+201 
-207 INGCEFCTDTNV
+207 
-219 LDCDRI
+219 
-225 RLARLMTTPCLN
+225 MTTPCLN

-273 TQPVWAPDD
+273 TQPVWGPDD

-290 INADSENFD
+290 ISADSENFD

-325 SVIEL
+325 SVVEL
-330 DQIKEDLIS
+330 DQIKEDLIT

-381 ANLIRARWA
+381 ANLITSKWV

-430 YHIPGRAP
+430 YHIPGRP
-438 ANFSIPG
+438 PTSYLTYTN
-445 RGIKFE
+445 E
-451 TDPLSN
+451 TDVLSN
-457 TSPINNNSLTVDDEV
+457 AFATNINSLTLDDQV
-472 FEVFNTASQLASPG
+472 FEVFNTASQLLSPG
-486 TILPDGGVV
+486 TILSDGGLVL
-495 IATGSMG
+495 AAGSMG
-502 YWESNE
+502 YWESSE
-508 KYPDNKADIWNSSSQ
+508 KYPDNKPDIWNSSSQ
-523 CWTDVPYIN
+523 CWTDVPYFN
-532 QLPVAN
+532 GLPVLN
-538 TAYDLCGQYIRHH
+538 TTYDLCGQYIRHH
-551 KFPDNALTQQTYHF
+551 KFPDNALNQNTYHF
-565 LANPNTAIEN
+565 LANPNTATEN

-596 DGNDIPGIVGYE
+596 DGNDISGIVGYE

-625 LNNLRTFAIKG
+625 LNNLRTFEIKG
-636 SLAAN
+636 SVAAN
-641 KSKGLYPNYPFNTI
+641 KSQGLYPNYPFNTI
-655 QPSSSL
+655 TPPSGLQPPPISTGL
-661 IGGHVLGYNDPYIR
+661 GGHVIGYNDPYIR
-675 IPQTTG
+675 IPVTTG
-681 AQNNQEPVID
+681 AQNSNDPILNQE
-691 QDVPEDMMTFHSP
+691 VPEDMMTFHSP
-704 DTMFRTPFLS
+704 DTMFKTPFLS

-744 SDTSTIVMIVGGVI
+744 SDTATIVMIVGGIV
-758 EAILSIIGRTT
+758 EAIISNIGRTT
-769 KEIPSGSMDHDTMG
+769 ETSEIPTVGAW
-783 QQVNAR
+783 QAPANAGTLPNVA
-789 SGGDPINTLAAG
+789 GGLTYTGYYTAYNTALSNYLNTPGGMANFSTFGVASLQAFTQTFNATAAG
-801 TLIPGV
+801 T
-807 FPPSVLPVWPGGST
+807 VLGGET
-821 TSGQSGTNGNIDTS
+821 GKTS
-835 QGGGNTVDGTT
+835 
-846 VGFNDWTENT
+846 F
-856 AMDTANNDTNDDFD
+856 TND
-870 SLTGYFTTPG
+870 L
-880 GLQAAFGSGLLP
+880 
-892 TISSIQYTNNQTA
+892 
-905 LGLRGGKFES
+905 
-915 IKYNN
+915 
-920 TIGDKQAIGSALS
+920 GDKQVLGRGLSAAFNAIGK
-933 GVFNTLGKLA
+933 FA
-943 YYFSEGADA
+943 YYFSEGAS
-952 TKKLIL
+952 TTQKLIL

-1006 LYQDSSGAFQSYT
+1006 LYQDSSGTYQSYT

-1036 QNVTD
+1036 QDVTD
-1041 GPAFINT
+1041 GPDFINT

-1059 QTSII
+1059 QTEYLIGGQPAI
-1064 QTGTAVGLPTF
+1064 DGLPTF
-1075 ENTGVQFNRTIA
+1075 ENTGVLFNRNIA

-1104 DSIKQIPITPCEQRM
+1104 DSIKQIPITPCEQKI
-1119 NFNIQPVAGNPLPEN
+1119 NFNITLDPLPEN
-1134 NFITQNS
+1134 TFFTQNS
-1141 GRTCSTIFNPTTG
+1141 GRICPTIFNLITE
-1154 SNNLIWLR
+1154 SSDLIWLR
-1162 LAQTPLFFGGDTFI
+1162 LPQTPIFFGGDTFI

-1196 DGYEYNYT
+1196 DGYEFNYA
-1204 LYNMIPNARFF
+1204 LYNMVPNARFF
-1215 VNSIEYDPSPLAP
+1215 INSIEYDPSPLAP
-1228 TPTNIIS
+1228 SPSNIINWL
-1235 YITNLSTNPAP
+1235 TNFAANPTP
-1246 GTGTWPRAYYQLD
+1246 GTGLWPRSYYQLD
-1259 WWTGDNAA
+1259 WWTGSDSN
-1267 DRYNYT
+1267 DSYNYS
-1273 NDDEGDYGSQ
+1273 NDDEGNYGSS

-1309 LVDFRQQGITEGEK
+1309 LVDFRQQGLLEGEK
-1323 HYDPYRYADIVRMF
+1323 HYDPYRYGDTVRMF

-1347 NIYRYDYSLSISK
+1347 NQYRYDYSLSISK

-1367 QGTLQS
+1367 QGTLQN

-1394 SLQQQDESFKDS
+1394 SLPQQDESFKDS

-1459 TIGDGGLFSQPGQS
+1459 TIGDGGLFSQPGQAVT
-1473 ISNADKSYEYGSSQN
+1473 NADKSYEYGSSQN
-1488 RLSVISTPVG
+1488 RLSVISCPIG
-1498 IFYISQNQ
+1498 IFYIAQNQ
-1506 GKIFTYGQGLQEIS
+1506 GKVFTYGQGLQEIS

-1533 YKLTDDFPDYPY
+1533 YKLTEDFPDYPY

-1556 SIYDSENSI
+1556 SMYDSENSM
-1565 LYFTKKDYRLRQVTD
+1565 LYFSKKDYRLRQVTD
-1580 PIPRVP
+1580 PIPRIP

-1592 PLITFGKDNG
+1592 PLITYGKNNG

-1608 LNGQGRYLLGDPFLF
+1608 LNGQGRYLLGDPLLF

-1629 VSYDPKTQTW
+1629 VSYDPKTQVW
-1639 VSFHDWHPSL
+1639 ISFHDWHPSL
-1649 TMGTKINFLTT
+1649 TMGTKNNFLTT
-1660 GDKGKQNTIWKHNFI
+1660 GDLGKQNTIWKHNFI

-1696 TGQTVTT
+1696 TGQTITT
-1703 LRSFEYILECYKRS
+1703 LKSFEYILECYKRS

-1761 TYPKLNTSNFASYD
+1761 DYPKLNTTNYASYD

-1792 ITADRGEFPIGSGYP
+1792 ITTDRGEFPIGSGYP

-1820 GNYLERNI
+1820 GNYIERNI

-1848 KAPLQRKK
+1848 KPPLQRKK

-1890 QVSER
+1890 QVSPR

>member
-80 IQIFSDKWV
+80 IQIFSDKWI

-201 VQTCPI
+201 YKL
-207 INGCEFCTDTNV
+207 CTDNAGCTQTSPGVWPVGCPPEDACITCTPVNS
-219 LDCDRI
+219 LDCDRN

-325 SVIEL
+325 SVVEL
-330 DQIKEDLIS
+330 DQIREDLIS

-438 ANFSIPG
+438 ANFFIPG
-445 RGIKFE
+445 RGIEFE
-451 TDPLSN
+451 TDTLSN
-457 TSPINNNSLTVDDEV
+457 TSPINNNSLTTDDQV
-472 FEVFNTASQLASPG
+472 FEVFNTASQLSSPG
-486 TILPDGGVV
+486 TVLPDGGVV
-495 IATGSMG
+495 LATGSMG

-523 CWTDVPYIN
+523 CWTDVPYFGG
-532 QLPVAN
+532 LPVAN

-565 LANPNTAIEN
+565 LANPNTATEN

-641 KSKGLYPNYPFNTI
+641 KSTGLYPNYPFNTI
-655 QPSSSL
+655 IPPSSL
-661 IGGHVLGYNDPYIR
+661 IGGHVAGFNDPYIR

-691 QDVPEDMMTFHSP
+691 QDVPIDMMTFHSP
-704 DTMFRTPFLS
+704 DTMFRSPFLS

-744 SDTSTIVMIVGGVI
+744 SDTSTIVMMVGGIV
-758 EAILSIIGRTT
+758 EAIISNIGRTT
-769 KEIPSGSMDHDTMG
+769 ETNDAPIVGAAQLAGSTIINGIGGPVYIGFDATYDQAIGNNITNPFG
-783 QQVNAR
+783 YFNVAGGIANFA
-789 SGGDPINTLAAG
+789 SGGIYSLNTITGAFNTSVAPLVVG
-801 TLIPGV
+801 GV
-807 FPPSVLPVWPGGST
+807 TGKRSY
-821 TSGQSGTNGNIDTS
+821 
-835 QGGGNTVDGTT
+835 
-846 VGFNDWTENT
+846 
-856 AMDTANNDTNDDFD
+856 TND
-870 SLTGYFTTPG
+870 L
-880 GLQAAFGSGLLP
+880 
-892 TISSIQYTNNQTA
+892 
-905 LGLRGGKFES
+905 
-915 IKYNN
+915 
-920 TIGDKQAIGSALS
+920 GDKQVLGRIGSAT
-933 GVFNTLGKLA
+933 FNAIGKFA

-1006 LYQDSSGAFQSYT
+1006 LYQDSSGAFQSYS

-1059 QTSII
+1059 QTSIL
-1064 QTGTAVGLPTF
+1064 QTGTAVGLPNF
-1075 ENTGVQFNRTIA
+1075 QNTGVQFNRTIA

-1119 NFNIQPVAGNPLPEN
+1119 NFNIQPVVGNPLPEN
-1134 NFITQNS
+1134 NFVTQNS

-1196 DGYEYNYT
+1196 DGYEFNYA
-1204 LYNMIPNARFF
+1204 LYNMVPNARFF
-1215 VNSIEYDPSPLAP
+1215 INSIEYDPSVLAP
-1228 TPTNIIS
+1228 SPAQLLNLGAYLLNIS
-1235 YITNLSTNPAP
+1235 QPFPA
-1246 GTGTWPRAYYQLD
+1246 GTGLFPKAFYQLD
-1259 WWTGDNAA
+1259 WWTDDTVT

-1273 NDDEGDYGSQ
+1273 NDAEGDYGSQ

-1347 NIYRYDYSLSISK
+1347 NQYRYDYSLSISK

-1406 WFIYL
+1406 WFVYL

-1592 PLITFGKDNG
+1592 PLITYGKDNG

-1608 LNGQGRYLLGDPFLF
+1608 LNGQGRYLLGDPLLF

-1629 VSYDPKTQTW
+1629 VSYDPKIQTW
-1639 VSFHDWHPSL
+1639 ISFHDWHPSL
-1649 TMGTKINFLTT
+1649 TMGTKINFFTT
-1660 GDKGKQNTIWKHNFI
+1660 GDLGKQNTIWKHNCI

-1696 TGQTVTT
+1696 TGETVTT

-1761 TYPKLNTSNFASYD
+1761 TYPKLNTTNFASYD

-1792 ITADRGEFPIGSGYP
+1792 ITADRGEFPVGSGYP

-1820 GNYLERNI
+1820 GNYIERNI

-1890 QVSER
+1890 QISQR